1 MAGNSAYEELK
12 KLANDIVSTGT
23 VSKSSGATSTNGS
36 GSGAASAGKSQST
49 ADYFSSRRKAL
60 GLDRI
65 KVDLDYINSFIS
77 DSQKHMNSTT
87 SDKVRMGYGTSSS
100 IYESR
105 KKEYEDLHKRSFEIG
120 RYLEANKDELDEG
133 AYKSLKDYLDAFDKT
148 SSQAIYAFYR
158 NDKFISQFETEDDY
172 LKWDAYSTPE
182 KRKSTYEKNQT
193 RLKELQEERSQ
204 LQQTKPGMNP
214 YAYGGA
220 TNPGMPYGASQQGGV
235 APTSQQQTDT
245 DRRLNEIEKEI
256 ASIESEMRMYERGN
270 TDESGFYYGSKV
282 VDDYSKVM
290 SNPNYEKFSSFR
302 NYYNPSRETMQ
313 EYDAL
318 TDQSG
323 WYRDGYGNLYD
334 SRGVKIDETPD
345 ANGIIQSPLASD
357 SRYTV
362 TDPLGLY
369 LSTSEDERNEAVSLA
384 DGVDGSWEALVRDG
398 YFGNWEKLTEGE
410 VGIYYTLLG
419 TKGKD
424 AAMQYLTDMTTELNR
439 RNMISETE
447 RYNQE
452 FAEAGTLERI
462 AMSLATTPAQLL
474 GGATAFLDDVSHTI
488 RGEDINPYSA
498 AHELSNYAQTT
509 RKNQA
514 EAWDEATNGA
524 KIPFINFTVGDLYQA
539 GMSAVDMGVG
549 SLLGGGAYEVLMGMG
564 SASSEAKRLY
574 EQGASKE
581 QVAWGGALAG
591 AAEMVF
597 EHASIENLINLKDAD
612 TLGQFVKNLLIQGGI
627 EASEEGFTDIA
638 NTITNA
644 IVMGTESDWAKLVEK
659 HGGDRLAAFIEKV
672 QEVGSSAFAG
682 FVSGGF
688 GGSGSSVMSYA
699 GNQIQNARTGKV
711 ISGANSTDALRSL
724 ALEMAKGASKGD
736 KSRLTYQ
743 SNNLG
748 NSFNTK
754 TGKNIA
760 TGRLYNT
767 VRSVVTEQNISEI
780 STALQE
786 KGISKKE
793 ANAIAGAVAV
803 QANGM
808 ELTKDQHK
816 VLEKFGKNETVQ
828 TVLNEILDNKDS
840 GINQRARSV
849 AKFEFDTMRNDI
861 ISRMNQEAP
870 GQEKASASDTVDSN
884 EESSSEASYEVSA
897 DGKTIL
903 KSTGEIVNIKNV
915 AAIKDGKVTLNLEDG
930 RSVNAADVSF
940 SSNSE
945 AIFYDTVA
953 QMDASVKAANILVNS
968 FNALQGDSVQAEV
981 FARGVSEA
989 FRYGKLGLP
998 SAALTRSK
1006 FANELTVAQQDYVYR
1021 QGKKAAGKQVAQ
1033 QQAVVNSVFNEAKA
1047 TAKSG
1052 TYQAVL
1058 EDGITALSLNESQK
1072 ASYRLADN
1080 IAQAAKVNI
1089 HVYLGKTAGERGYYN
1104 PSTDEIW
1111 LNLNAT
1117 NQSRQSMMAFA
1128 LGHELVHRAKKGS
1141 PGKYQ
1146 AFTEFLMKEYGKS
1159 GASVEAMIQEELDA
1173 AKEFGIKMT
1182 EEQAFEEVVC
1192 NACER
1197 MLLDTD
1203 AGKRLAEF
1211 GAQSKENKSFL
1222 EDLKRWISE
1231 FLDKLRS
1238 IFQDVDPSSLA
1249 AKEFA
1254 KFDANAKKILAD
1266 MYVDMTIDAGEKL
1279 STIQNA
1285 FGKGTVVETNDHGEF
1300 TMARSADGSKVLNN
1314 LTTWNNGGRETLE
1327 ATLLR
1332 EGYTEDEVKAAL
1344 TIMDEKQKLVE
1355 SIANEVND
1363 NGKMAFPEQ
1372 GRINEATLTTDLK
1385 DGHSVLSALV
1395 SNGDYPVN
1403 IDLLMVCK
1411 KRKAYQRVINRLCET
1426 GMIKEATVDAL
1437 AIAEINKILGKYGF
1451 ETACLGCFV
1460 ESRRLR
1466 IQEWAQTIVKEWNA
1480 EVKKRNPK
1488 AKPFGFG
1495 KGEASLTPDEV
1506 MQLIGELES
1515 GGEKN
1520 DQGNLNLGQGSAV
1533 KIMGVLLDK
1542 VPTLRRTLSI
1552 EDLITPDGLSSLRQF
1567 DSNLFSM
1574 VKSRYGSNSPKFVQE
1589 FNPYNHELAKYGKVP
1604 TEYSSLREYLYAI
1617 GGARMQS
1624 FSDFIIENWFD
1635 YCQIVADLAARKL
1648 PMHTYTKEIALARLF
1663 GLTGIKINMSLI
1675 PDVDRSLGKEY
1686 AGLTRNAKGELELIW
1701 ADKDR
1706 FKKTGGKSYMQS
1718 INFADAIALQEDP
1731 RYSANVGTIAVG
1743 ISDRHI
1749 RMMLADPRIRMV
1761 IPYHSSGMN
1770 PIFADLMGTS
1780 YYKDYTL
1787 FQNTTIKQIYNSKGQ
1802 PVSLSLSK
1810 TQEGKL
1816 TGGFLFNSVLQ
1827 ELGDAR
1833 AAAEA
1838 YKEWCADAS
1847 KHTITIKGE
1856 TYTAELTPKFND
1868 FSGEENYYKLLED
1881 FNTYDCITEQA
1892 APQGDVQQNYPE
1904 GFEDILRAELSAQE
1918 GHRQKQEANKSF
1930 DKAMDE
1936 IEGYLKNHTKADTVH
1951 YANQHGIKLGAK
1963 DKKLSAEDKARLKEL
1978 QKQGVS
1984 FMMPRSEPAPTFY
1997 SHMARVVDGVKQEK
2011 LGAASVV
2018 SMLRGKGVKAEE
2030 IKWSGIETFL
2040 EGKKS
2045 VTKAELQE
2053 FIAGSML
2060 QIDEETLTDKEMP
2073 YSQEHLDLIAQYE
2086 AERNI
2091 IAENLKSE
2099 WKRIVG
2105 TDIPISYFGT
2115 GIESAVVEK
2124 LLEANSAKKG
2134 ESEAGY
2140 KYKAARAALQRC
2152 IEYNDD
2158 YFGYDNERQAFIAAV
2173 RDPNGF
2179 MNSYEMTSFE
2189 KGVFR
2194 DFIKAKEAYSKV
2206 EGIPMQDQKALKA
2219 IAESADRFN
2228 HRISK
2233 VKSEH
2238 RAEAAKHMTKWS
2250 QYKIRGGENY
2260 REVLFKMPGSS
2271 YYNAAMDMHWD
2282 DRNGVLAHARI
2293 QDFNTFLGK
2302 MLFIEE
2308 IQSDWHNDGRKDGY
2322 ASEEQAVRK
2331 RVKDLQKQWDSL
2343 MEESMSASATR
2354 SYAINEKM
2362 DAIDEEKNRLEQKLR
2377 FGELAPDAPFSDN
2390 YHEYVLKRLIRMAAE
2405 QDYDSIGW
2413 TPAEIQAKRWSE
2425 KFAEGYRIEYDQD
2438 IPKFLNKYGK
2448 KWGTKVGKTVLDNG
2462 TEVWSMAITDE
2473 MKESVLGDGQP
2484 LYMLPRSD
2492 SSSYQEPAYQEWD
2505 VQAALYD
2512 AMDHADSGDDNLIQI
2527 GDMPRYIVD
2536 KVGIEGDFYIYR
2548 NHAYENMVTAE
2559 QAKKDNRYSA
2569 KAHYH
2574 GLGIDKMTDAVMA
2587 LENPIMTIATKT
2599 KDGNPAVIMLLP
2611 VEGKNKAPLYAVM
2624 SFYSNRKINGEY
2636 SRKPHIVLTIA
2647 EREFFGNNGRD
2658 GYAEIVK
2665 NAVKDGRVI
2674 DFDKKMRDSL
2684 SVIANQA
2691 RVGDIT
2697 VASLTANLSQF
2708 IKEIKAFRE
2717 KNSIDYNLPVGE
2729 DTSPRALLSNALEA
2743 VTTNPIEKQKLQ
2755 EYKEKVEMLNAEEKK
2770 LNELRKQIK
2779 KLSFSKGHYDADKVR
2794 ELQFEANM
2802 TANRINTFDKQLL
2815 RLEAS
2820 KPLQNVLTREKKMAY
2835 DRGVQMGKEA
2845 LDAYRERAE
2854 KQQQEI
2860 VERYQESRKRGVE
2873 NRHKTIMRQKLRKV
2887 ILDLDKILN
2896 RGDKKRNVK
2905 EDMKGFVAE
2914 ALYAAEILFMD
2925 SYTNEDMVRN
2935 GVGTDLTP
2943 EEAKFMNEARAIM
2956 DEISNLPSGSYDAMI
2971 ERQEQEQ
2978 KLKGRL
2984 AYRMARLKGVFIRER
2999 TRINK
3004 TQVSE
3009 VLGNLADAYGRLQN
3023 SEYDHVQGAYHENV
3037 HEYLKMLQEDVGGT
3051 IVKDMT
3057 LNQLEELYKAFTMV
3071 KTTVYNANRMFA
3083 ENLNNTRDALANRVM
3098 FEVHEAGGEHGL
3110 WTKAGDRLN
3119 SFSWNNE
3126 KPVYAFERI
3135 GSKTLKTL
3143 YGNIRKGQDTWA
3155 VDLQEANDF
3164 RKALYEKYGHN
3175 TWDTLK
3181 TYKFTSSSGIDFEL
3195 NLDQIM
3201 SLYAYSKRAQA
3212 HDHLLKGG
3220 FVFDGNTEV
3229 LVNKRGLKI
3238 PYLNKDATAYNL
3250 SFEILEDII
3259 SKLTDDQKAFADE
3272 MQAYLSSTMGEKGN
3286 EVSMQL
3292 YGVKLFIEQFYFPLR
3307 SAGQYMERAKE
3318 ADMKKEQGQVNIA
3331 NSGFAKAT
3339 KIKASN
3345 PVVLSGFMDV
3355 WASHVNEMCMY
3366 HSFVLPMEDFRRVYN
3381 YSSPHMEGQQSASVN
3396 GVIQNA
3402 YGAAATDYID
3412 KLYRDLNGG
3421 AITDNTTGVINK
3433 LMGLFKKGAVFASAS
3448 VTVQQP
3454 SAIARATAMVDI
3466 KHFIG
3471 PKVDAKRHKALWE
3484 EVKQYAPVAIIKE
3497 MGFFDTNMGRSATDF
3512 LTAEEY
3518 SGIKEKALALVK
3530 DESFRDELLS
3540 KAPALADELTW
3551 CVIWEAV
3558 KRETKSKYSEMDVK
3572 SEEFLKIAGDRF
3584 SEVIDKTQVYDSVL
3598 ARSANMRSK
3607 DTGMKMATAF
3617 MAEPTTSI
3625 NMVADALRKGKK
3637 GNKKQAA
3644 RIIGSVVASV
3654 ILNSFLV
3661 AWVYAARDDD
3671 EDETFREK
3679 YISSFLSG
3687 IIDGVNP
3694 MTYIPFLKDIVSIVQ
3709 GYDVERS
3716 DMAVISDLWNAYKQL
3731 EKDNVSAWR
3740 KVEGFAGS
3748 ICQIF
3753 GLPVKNIMRDLRSL
3767 YQAYST
3773 IVNGEE
3779 NTARG
3784 TAYAIMEGI
3793 TGQKPSKSDQ
3803 LYNSRIAGD
3812 TKHAARIEARYDDE
3826 KSANAAVRK
3835 EITDRYMDG
3844 ELTLAQATMQLTQY
3858 AGMEMDDAYWLMDSW
3873 KHKKETGS
3881 DEDYSKYNDFY
3892 EAVQTGKNLKAVIQE
3907 YTANGVNNKT
3917 LQSQITEHFKPEYVE
3932 MSAGER
3938 AKIKGYLINA
3948 YEQCG
3953 ISREKAEERLRDWDF
3968 EAKNGFA
3975 YDDRKAAYMNGEISD
3990 TKLRTAL
3997 IEYGGYSDE
4006 DADYQIKAYDWEKQG
4021 YEGVTVAAVKAYL
4034 QPIENLG
4041 YSLEDAGIPRDLYLE
4056 YRKRAAECTGVDAN
4070 GDGKADSNSIKN
4082 QKMDVIDSMNLT
4094 SEQKDAMYFANG
4106 WAKGKLKNAPWH

>member
-1 MAGNSAYEELK
+1 MARISVEEWRKQKEAENKQGTNQSSATTSSSSPSSSKEVSGNSSGRISVAEWRAERAKKSAQSWVESASSLLEDTKRYFSSWHSKDDEKYTSLYDSTSSLLAQADNWRKQYAGNKEAIAAIDSVVKALSDARTYSWNSHKFYSQWDSEDDYVKWGAYQTPEGRKERYASNQAKIEELK
-12 KLANDIVSTGT
+12 EERNRISGGNNTLLRLALHSVGAIST
-23 VSKSSGATSTNGS
+23 
-36 GSGAASAGKSQST
+36 
-49 ADYFSSRRKAL
+49 
-60 GLDRI
+60 
-65 KVDLDYINSFIS
+65 
-77 DSQKHMNSTT
+77 
-87 SDKVRMGYGTSSS
+87 
-100 IYESR
+100 
-105 KKEYEDLHKRSFEIG
+105 
-120 RYLEANKDELDEG
+120 
-133 AYKSLKDYLDAFDKT
+133 
-148 SSQAIYAFYR
+148 
-158 NDKFISQFETEDDY
+158 DDY
-172 LKWDAYSTPE
+172 LRGSQK
-182 KRKSTYEKNQT
+182 
-193 RLKELQEERSQ
+193 LKEIDKQISDLE
-204 LQQTKPGMNP
+204 T
-214 YAYGGA
+214 
-220 TNPGMPYGASQQGGV
+220 
-235 APTSQQQTDT
+235 
-245 DRRLNEIEKEI
+245 
-256 ASIESEMRMYERGN
+256 EMRMYERGN
-270 TDESGFYYGSKV
+270 TDESGFYYGSKA
-282 VDDYSKVM
+282 VDDYGEYADRDDFNDVSSKR
-290 SNPNYEKFSSFR
+290 NFR
-302 NYYNPSRETMQ
+302 NAGKDALDK
-313 EYDAL
+313 YDAMADS
-318 TDQSG
+318 TT
-323 WYRDGYGNLYD
+323 WY
-334 SRGVKIDETPD
+334 TD
-345 ANGIIQSPLASD
+345 ANNNIYDAFGNRIDPSNTDEKGNILHPYANNSEYA
-357 SRYTV
+357 V
-362 TDPLGLY
+362 TDRLGLY
-369 LSTSEDERNEAVSLA
+369 LSTSAAEKQ
-384 DGVDGSWEALVRDG
+384 EALGTPIGAEGTWESIIKDG
-398 YFGNWEKLTEGE
+398 YDGNWELLDKNE
-410 VGIYYTLLG
+410 VDIYYYLLNNSG
-419 TKGKD
+419 QE
-424 AAMQYLTDMTTELNR
+424 AADKYLSDMKTELNR
-439 RNMISETE
+439 RSMNQSTGLYKDAFSEA
-447 RYNQE
+447 N
-452 FAEAGTLERI
+452 ALERLALSI
-462 AMSLATTPAQLL
+462 ATTPAQMIS
-474 GGATAFLDDVSHTI
+474 GAAGFIEDTAMTVV
-488 RGEDINPYSA
+488 GKEINPYSA
-498 AHELSNYAQTT
+498 AHGGMNFSQTV
-509 RKNQA
+509 RGEQA
-514 EAWDEATNGA
+514 ATWDEATGGV
-524 KIPFINFTVGDLYQA
+524 KIPFINFTVGDLYQS
-539 GMSAVDMGVG
+539 GMSAFDTFVG
-549 SLLGGGAYEVLMGMG
+549 GKLGSGAYEVLMGMG
-564 SASSEAKRLY
+564 AASTEAKRLY
-574 EQGASKE
+574 EQGASKG
-581 QVAWGGALAG
+581 QIAWGGALAG
-591 AAEMVF
+591 GAEIVF
-597 EHASIENLINLKDAD
+597 EHASIESLINLKDAD
-612 TLGQFVKNLLIQGGI
+612 TVGQFVKNLLIQGGI
-627 EASEEGFTDIA
+627 EGSEEGFTDIA

-644 IVMGTESDWAKLVEK
+644 IVMGSESDWAKLVEK

-672 QEVGSSAFAG
+672 QEVGSSVFGG
-682 FVSGGF
+682 FVSGSM
-688 GGSGSSVMSYA
+688 GGTASSAASYA
-699 GNQIQNARTGKV
+699 QVQSQNAELGQY
-711 ISGANSTDALRSL
+711 ISKANSTDALKAL
-724 ALEMAKGASKGD
+724 ALEMAKTASNGD
-736 KSRLTYQ
+736 QKNLTKQ
-743 SNNLG
+743 TERMDKKFLTEG
-748 NSFNTK
+748 
-754 TGKNIA
+754 GKNRA

-786 KGISKKE
+786 KGISKKD
-793 ANAIAGAVAV
+793 ATAIAGAVAV

-808 ELTKDQHK
+808 ELTAAQQK
-816 VLEKFGKNETVQ
+816 VLDKFSKNADVQ
-828 TVLNEILDNKDS
+828 NVVNEILENKES

-849 AKFEFDTMRNDI
+849 AKFEFDTMRNNI
-861 ISRMNQEAP
+861 ISRMKQAAP
-870 GQEKASASDTVDSN
+870 GQEKASASDTVDG
-884 EESSSEASYEVSA
+884 EKESSPETSYEVSA

-915 AAIKDGKVTLNLEDG
+915 ATIKDGNVTLNLEDG

-968 FNALQGDSVQAEV
+968 FKALQGDSVQAEV

-1006 FANELTVAQQDYVYR
+1006 FAKDLTVAQQDYVYR

-1089 HVYLGKTAGERGYYN
+1089 HVYLGKTAGERGYYK

-1141 PGKYQ
+1141 PGKYK

-1182 EEQAFEEVVC
+1182 DEQAFEEVVC

-1285 FGKGTVVETNDHGEF
+1285 FGKGTVVEANEQGEF

-1332 EGYTEDEVKAAL
+1332 EGYTEDEVNAAL

-1355 SIANEVND
+1355 RIANEVND

-1506 MQLIGELES
+1506 MQLISELES

-1533 KIMGVLLDK
+1533 KRMGVLLDK

-1552 EDLITPDGLSSLRQF
+1552 EDLITPDGLTSLRQF

-1743 ISDRHI
+1743 ISDMHI

-1780 YYKDYTL
+1780 YYKDYTN
-1787 FQNTTIKQIYNSKGQ
+1787 FQNTTVKQLYNSKGQ
-1802 PVSLSLSK
+1802 PVTLKLDK
-1810 TQEGKL
+1810 TQTGKL

-1881 FNTYDCITEQA
+1881 FNTYDCITEKA
-1892 APQGDVQQNYPE
+1892 APQGDVQQVYPE

-1963 DKKLSAEDKARLKEL
+1963 DKKLSAEDKTRLKQL
-1978 QKQGVS
+1978 QKEGVS
-1984 FMMPRSEPAPTFY
+1984 FMLPKAMDAEYMDAVKSGDMETAQRMVDEAAKKAGFT
-1997 SHMARVVDGVKQEK
+1997 ARVLHGTQNFGFTVIDTSLSDDELSFFATSDVETAKTYSSLPGKRGVADDANYDDIDSELENLDKATRDSAYN
-2011 LGAASVV
+2011 LAYAISSWAGYYGAAD
-2018 SMLRGKGVKAEE
+2018 ADF
-2030 IKWSGIETFL
+2030 IYD
-2040 EGKKS
+2040 
-2045 VTKAELQE
+2045 E
-2053 FIAGSML
+2053 FDRIADAGDGFANTGTADGDMYEVA
-2060 QIDEETLTDKEMP
+2060 DE
-2073 YSQEHLDLIAQYE
+2073 
-2086 AERNI
+2086 I
-2091 IAENLKSE
+2091 IAELYNADFYDGLEFYEWQETDEAEKLYTEVNKTISKFLAKHEFDTNAQNSGNYDLYANTDGLLKIDFKGAKWDKLSHEVLPNITSEDYKKYGYRGHWNEWTTRSVAKYASDMGYSGVLFKNIIDDGGKSAAKVTKPADVYVFFDPQKQVKSADPVTYDESGNVIPLSERFNQANNDIRYSLPRARNFSYQELTAKPDLQGKVINSTQQVKMTAGGLVDEEWLVNLIKSKCSTVNTKSPE
-2099 WKRIVG
+2099 PTYYVNVP
-2105 TDIPISYFGT
+2105 DIGRNVEITRKGIHHGLIRNKLTPSGKVPDAVLVNARAMINLPEILANSIEVNRSQRGANIDVPFTSVMIGVT
-2115 GIESAVVEK
+2115 GIENA
-2124 LLEANSAKKG
+2124 
-2134 ESEAGY
+2134 AG
-2140 KYKAARAALQRC
+2140 
-2152 IEYNDD
+2152 IDEY
-2158 YFGYDNERQAFIAAV
+2158 YAV
-2173 RDPNGF
+2173 RI
-2179 MNSYEMTSFE
+2179 M
-2189 KGVFR
+2189 
-2194 DFIKAKEAYSKV
+2194 V
-2206 EGIPMQDQKALKA
+2206 E
-2219 IAESADRFN
+2219 E
-2228 HRISK
+2228 
-2233 VKSEH
+2233 
-2238 RAEAAKHMTKWS
+2238 RANQNPILVGA
-2250 QYKIRGGENY
+2250 N
-2260 REVLFKMPGSS
+2260 V
-2271 YYNAAMDMHWD
+2271 
-2282 DRNGVLAHARI
+2282 
-2293 QDFNTFLGK
+2293 LGK
-2302 MLFIEE
+2302 
-2308 IQSDWHNDGRKDGY
+2308 
-2322 ASEEQAVRK
+2322 
-2331 RVKDLQKQWDSL
+2331 
-2343 MEESMSASATR
+2343 
-2354 SYAINEKM
+2354 
-2362 DAIDEEKNRLEQKLR
+2362 
-2377 FGELAPDAPFSDN
+2377 
-2390 YHEYVLKRLIRMAAE
+2390 
-2405 QDYDSIGW
+2405 
-2413 TPAEIQAKRWSE
+2413 
-2425 KFAEGYRIEYDQD
+2425 
-2438 IPKFLNKYGK
+2438 
-2448 KWGTKVGKTVLDNG
+2448 
-2462 TEVWSMAITDE
+2462 
-2473 MKESVLGDGQP
+2473 
-2484 LYMLPRSD
+2484 
-2492 SSSYQEPAYQEWD
+2492 
-2505 VQAALYD
+2505 
-2512 AMDHADSGDDNLIQI
+2512 
-2527 GDMPRYIVD
+2527 
-2536 KVGIEGDFYIYR
+2536 
-2548 NHAYENMVTAE
+2548 
-2559 QAKKDNRYSA
+2559 
-2569 KAHYH
+2569 
-2574 GLGIDKMTDAVMA
+2574 
-2587 LENPIMTIATKT
+2587 
-2599 KDGNPAVIMLLP
+2599 
-2611 VEGKNKAPLYAVM
+2611 LYAVNAKKI
-2624 SFYSNRKINGEY
+2624 SNPHAQVTTKGVALTTDRLFSYSVADVLNDVKTVFDNTFSVDVY
-2636 SRKPHIVLTIA
+2636 QKLNTSRKV
-2647 EREFFGNNGRD
+2647 D
-2658 GYAEIVK
+2658 
-2665 NAVKDGRVI
+2665 
-2674 DFDKKMRDSL
+2674 DFSSHL
-2684 SVIANQA
+2684 
-2691 RVGDIT
+2691 
-2697 VASLTANLSQF
+2697 L
-2708 IKEIKAFRE
+2708 
-2717 KNSIDYNLPVGE
+2717 YNLPVGE

-2743 VTTNPIEKQKLQ
+2743 ITTNPIEKQKLQ
-2755 EYKEKVEMLNAEEKK
+2755 EYKEKVAMLNAEEQK
-2770 LNELRKQIK
+2770 LNDLRKQIK

-2815 RLEAS
+2815 RMEAS

-2835 DRGVQMGKEA
+2835 DRGVQRGKEA

-2873 NRHKTIMRQKLRKV
+2873 NRHKTIMRHKIRKV

-2914 ALYAAEILFMD
+2914 ALSAAEILFMD

-3098 FEVHEAGGEHGL
+3098 VEVHEAGGEHGL
-3110 WTKAGDRLN
+3110 WTKVGDRLN

-3181 TYKFTSSSGIDFEL
+3181 TYKFTASSGIDFEL

-3229 LVNKRGLKI
+3229 VVNKRGLKI

-3259 SKLTDDQKAFADE
+3259 SKLTDEQKAFADE
-3272 MQAYLSSTMGEKGN
+3272 MQEYLSSTMGEKGN
-3286 EVSMQL
+3286 EISMQL
-3292 YGVKLFIEQFYFPLR
+3292 YGVKLFNEKFYFPLR

-3331 NSGFAKAT
+3331 NSGFSKAT

-3355 WASHVNEMCMY
+3355 WASHVNEMSMY

-3412 KLYRDLNGG
+3412 RLYRDLNGG
-3421 AITDNTTGVINK
+3421 ALTDKIADIPNK
-3433 LMGLFKKGAVFASAS
+3433 FMNLFKKGAVFASAS
-3448 VTVQQP
+3448 VTIQQP

-3518 SGIKEKALALVK
+3518 SGIKEKAMALVK
-3530 DESFRDELLS
+3530 DESYRDELLS

-3558 KRETKSKYSEMDVK
+3558 KRETKANHPGMDVK
-3572 SEEFLKIAGDRF
+3572 SEQFLKIAGDRF

-3607 DTGMKMATAF
+3607 DGIMKMATAF
-3617 MAEPTTSI
+3617 MSEPTTSI
-3625 NMVADALRKGKK
+3625 NMIADALRKGKK

-3679 YISSFLSG
+3679 YISAFLSG

-3694 MTYIPFLKDIVSIVQ
+3694 MTYIPFLKDIVSIAQ

-3716 DMAVISDLWNAYKQL
+3716 DMAVFSDIWNAYKQL

-3740 KVEGFAGS
+3740 KVEVFAGS
-3748 ICQIF
+3748 ICQIL

-3767 YQAYST
+3767 YQAYNT

-3779 NTARG
+3779 DTARG
-3784 TAYAIMEGI
+3784 TAYAIVEGI
-3793 TGQKPSKSDQ
+3793 TGKKPSKSEQ
-3803 LYNSRIAGD
+3803 LYSSRTAGD
-3812 TKHAARIEARYDDE
+3812 TKHAARVEARYDDE
-3826 KSANAAVRK
+3826 KSANAAVRDA
-3835 EITDRYMDG
+3835 ITDRYMDG
-3844 ELTLAQATMQLTQY
+3844 ELTLSQATMQLTQY
-3858 AGMEMDDAYWLMDSW
+3858 AGKKADEAYWLMKEW
-3873 KHKKETGS
+3873 KYKKENGS
-3881 DEDYSKYNDFY
+3881 DDGYSKYNDFY

-3907 YTANGVNNKT
+3907 YTDNGVNKST
-3917 LQSQITEHFKPEYVE
+3917 LSGQITEHFEPEYVE

-3938 AKIKGYLINA
+3938 ANIKGYLINA

-3953 ISREKAEERLRDWDF
+3953 VSREKAEERLQVWDF
-3968 EAKNGFA
+3968 KAKHGGN
-3975 YDDRKAAYMNGEISD
+3975 YD
-3990 TKLRTAL
+3990 
-3997 IEYGGYSDE
+3997 YS
-4006 DADYQIKAYDWEKQG
+4006 
-4021 YEGVTVAAVKAYL
+4021 TVNSYL
-4034 QPIENLG
+4034 KPIEELG
-4041 YSLEDAGIPRDLYLE
+4041 YTLEDVGISIDLYME
-4056 YRKRAAECTGVDAN
+4056 YTERAKECTGVDAN
-4070 GDGKADSNSIKN
+4070 GDGKADSNTIKN
-4082 QKMDVIDSMNLT
+4082 QKMDVINSMDLT
-4094 SEQKDAMYFANG
+4094 TEQKDAMYYFNN
-4106 WAKGKLKNAPWH
+4106 WSKSKLKKAPWH

>member
-1 MAGNSAYEELK
+1 MARISVEEWRKQKEAENTQGTNQSSATTSSSSPSSSKEVSGNSSGRISVAEWRAQKATKSVQAWIESATSVLEATNRYNSKWHKKDDEAYASIYDSTSSLLAQADNWRKQYAGNKEAISAINSVVKALSDARTYSWNSHKFYSQWDSEDDYIKWGAYQTSEGRKERYASNQQRVEELK
-12 KLANDIVSTGT
+12 K
-23 VSKSSGATSTNGS
+23 
-36 GSGAASAGKSQST
+36 
-49 ADYFSSRRKAL
+49 
-60 GLDRI
+60 
-65 KVDLDYINSFIS
+65 
-77 DSQKHMNSTT
+77 
-87 SDKVRMGYGTSSS
+87 
-100 IYESR
+100 
-105 KKEYEDLHKRSFEIG
+105 
-120 RYLEANKDELDEG
+120 
-133 AYKSLKDYLDAFDKT
+133 
-148 SSQAIYAFYR
+148 
-158 NDKFISQFETEDDY
+158 
-172 LKWDAYSTPE
+172 
-182 KRKSTYEKNQT
+182 
-193 RLKELQEERSQ
+193 ERSK
-204 LQQTKPGMNP
+204 LQQTKPGVNP
-214 YAYGGA
+214 YTYGGA
-220 TNPGMPYGASQQGGV
+220 TNPGMPYGASQQGGF
-235 APTSQQQTDT
+235 APTIQQQTAT

-270 TDESGFYYGSKV
+270 TDESGFYYGSKA
-282 VDDYSKVM
+282 VDDYGEYADREDFDDVSSKR
-290 SNPNYEKFSSFR
+290 NFR
-302 NYYNPSRETMQ
+302 NAGREALT
-313 EYDAL
+313 EYDAM
-318 TDQSG
+318 TDSTT
-323 WYRDGYGNLYD
+323 WR
-334 SRGVKIDETPD
+334 TD
-345 ANGIIQSPLASD
+345 ANNNIYDAFGNRIDPSNTDEKGNILHPYANNSKYA
-357 SRYTV
+357 V
-362 TDPLGLY
+362 TDRLGLY
-369 LSTSEDERNEAVSLA
+369 LSTSDAEKQ
-384 DGVDGSWEALVRDG
+384 EALGTPAGTEGTWESIIKDG
-398 YFGNWEKLTEGE
+398 YDGNWELLEENE
-410 VGIYYTLLG
+410 VDIYYYLLNNSG
-419 TKGKD
+419 LE
-424 AAMQYLTDMTTELNR
+424 AADKYLDDMKTELNR
-439 RNMISETE
+439 RNMMQATNLYKDGFSEA
-447 RYNQE
+447 N
-452 FAEAGTLERI
+452 ALERLALSI
-462 AMSLATTPAQLL
+462 ATTPAQMIS
-474 GGATAFLDDVSHTI
+474 GAAGFI
-488 RGEDINPYSA
+488 EDAAMTVMGKEINPYSA
-498 AHELSNYAQTT
+498 AHGGMNFSQTV
-509 RKNQA
+509 RGEQA
-514 EAWDEATNGA
+514 EAWDEATGGV
-524 KIPFINFTVGDLYQA
+524 KIPFINFTVGDLYQS
-539 GMSAVDMGVG
+539 GMSAFDTFVG
-549 SLLGGGAYEVLMGMG
+549 GKLGSGAYEVLMGMG
-564 SASSEAKRLY
+564 AASTEAKRLY
-574 EQGASKE
+574 EQGASKG
-581 QVAWGGALAG
+581 QIAWGGALAG

-612 TLGQFVKNLLIQGGI
+612 TVGQFVKNLLIQGGI
-627 EASEEGFTDIA
+627 EGSEEGFTDIA

-644 IVMGTESDWAKLVEK
+644 LVMGSQSDWAKLVEK

-672 QEVGSSAFAG
+672 QEVGKSAFGG
-682 FVSGGF
+682 FVSGSM
-688 GGSGSSVMSYA
+688 GGTASSAASYA
-699 GNQIQNARTGKV
+699 QVQSQNAELGQY
-711 ISGANSTDALRSL
+711 ISGANSTDALMAL
-724 ALEMAKGASKGD
+724 AQEMAKTASKGD
-736 KSRLTYQ
+736 QKNLTKQTERLGKDFLTE
-743 SNNLG
+743 G
-748 NSFNTK
+748 
-754 TGKNIA
+754 GKNRA

-767 VRSVVTEQNISEI
+767 VRSVVTTQNISEI

-786 KGISKKE
+786 KGISKKD

-808 ELTKDQHK
+808 ELTDTQQK
-816 VLEKFGKNETVQ
+816 VLDKFSKNADVQ
-828 TVLNEILDNKDS
+828 DVVNGILGNNES

-861 ISRMNQEAP
+861 ISRMKQEAP
-870 GQEKASASDTVDSN
+870 GQENTSASDTVDAN
-884 EESSSEASYEVSA
+884 KESSSETSYEVSA

-930 RSVNAADVSF
+930 SSVDAADVSF
-940 SSNSE
+940 SSKSE

-968 FNALQGDSVQAEV
+968 FNALQGDSVNAEV

-989 FRYGKLGLP
+989 FKYGKLGLP
-998 SAALTRSK
+998 SAALSRSK
-1006 FANELTVAQQDYVYR
+1006 FAKDLTVAQQDYVYR

-1211 GAQSKENKSFL
+1211 GAQSKENKNFL

-1285 FGKGTVVETNDHGEF
+1285 FGKGTVVKANKQGEF

-1355 SIANEVND
+1355 RIANEVND
-1363 NGKMAFPEQ
+1363 NGNMAFPEQ

-1426 GMIKEATVDAL
+1426 GMIKQATVDAL

-1520 DQGNLNLGQGSAV
+1520 EQGNLNLGQGSAV
-1533 KIMGVLLDK
+1533 KRMGVLLDK

-1552 EDLITPDGLSSLRQF
+1552 EDLITPDGLTSLRQF

-1635 YCQIVADLAARKL
+1635 YCQIVADLSARKL

-1743 ISDRHI
+1743 ISDMHI

-1780 YYKDYTL
+1780 YYKDYTN
-1787 FQNTTIKQIYNSKGQ
+1787 FQNTTVKQLYNSKGQ
-1802 PVSLSLSK
+1802 PVSLKLDK
-1810 TQEGKL
+1810 TQTGKL

-1868 FSGEENYYKLLED
+1868 FSEEENYYKLLED
-1881 FNTYDCITEQA
+1881 FNTYDCITEEA
-1892 APQGDVQQNYPE
+1892 APQGDVQQVYPE

-1930 DKAMDE
+1930 DKAMEE

-1984 FMMPRSEPAPTFY
+1984 FMLP
-1997 SHMARVVDGVKQEK
+1997 
-2011 LGAASVV
+2011 
-2018 SMLRGKGVKAEE
+2018 
-2030 IKWSGIETFL
+2030 
-2040 EGKKS
+2040 
-2045 VTKAELQE
+2045 
-2053 FIAGSML
+2053 
-2060 QIDEETLTDKEMP
+2060 
-2073 YSQEHLDLIAQYE
+2073 
-2086 AERNI
+2086 
-2091 IAENLKSE
+2091 
-2099 WKRIVG
+2099 
-2105 TDIPISYFGT
+2105 
-2115 GIESAVVEK
+2115 
-2124 LLEANSAKKG
+2124 
-2134 ESEAGY
+2134 
-2140 KYKAARAALQRC
+2140 
-2152 IEYNDD
+2152 
-2158 YFGYDNERQAFIAAV
+2158 
-2173 RDPNGF
+2173 
-2179 MNSYEMTSFE
+2179 
-2189 KGVFR
+2189 
-2194 DFIKAKEAYSKV
+2194 KV
-2206 EGIPMQDQKALKA
+2206 EA
-2219 IAESADRFN
+2219 I
-2228 HRISK
+2228 K
-2233 VKSEH
+2233 
-2238 RAEAAKHMTKWS
+2238 
-2250 QYKIRGGENY
+2250 
-2260 REVLFKMPGSS
+2260 P
-2271 YYNAAMDMHWD
+2271 
-2282 DRNGVLAHARI
+2282 
-2293 QDFNTFLGK
+2293 
-2302 MLFIEE
+2302 
-2308 IQSDWHNDGRKDGY
+2308 
-2322 ASEEQAVRK
+2322 SEEQIESNIQTVAGMQSVYDVDASKLEKSGKKLADIFEEHFASWDYNIHSDTFGDIAAKNSSIRSELRHGFTPVKIASIEAIPDVIKSGEIIGWIEKNNGTLFRIVVAAPITIGETPYIMGVMLQRDDQHK
-2331 RVKDLQKQWDSL
+2331 RLYLHDVVIEKEASDFSQDDLVSTGSSESENLFTTSILQKVLNVKQQ
-2343 MEESMSASATR
+2343 R
-2354 SYAINEKM
+2354 IN
-2362 DAIDEEKNRLEQKLR
+2362 
-2377 FGELAPDAPFSDN
+2377 
-2390 YHEYVLKRLIRMAAE
+2390 
-2405 QDYDSIGW
+2405 
-2413 TPAEIQAKRWSE
+2413 
-2425 KFAEGYRIEYDQD
+2425 
-2438 IPKFLNKYGK
+2438 
-2448 KWGTKVGKTVLDNG
+2448 
-2462 TEVWSMAITDE
+2462 
-2473 MKESVLGDGQP
+2473 
-2484 LYMLPRSD
+2484 
-2492 SSSYQEPAYQEWD
+2492 
-2505 VQAALYD
+2505 
-2512 AMDHADSGDDNLIQI
+2512 
-2527 GDMPRYIVD
+2527 
-2536 KVGIEGDFYIYR
+2536 
-2548 NHAYENMVTAE
+2548 
-2559 QAKKDNRYSA
+2559 
-2569 KAHYH
+2569 
-2574 GLGIDKMTDAVMA
+2574 
-2587 LENPIMTIATKT
+2587 
-2599 KDGNPAVIMLLP
+2599 
-2611 VEGKNKAPLYAVM
+2611 
-2624 SFYSNRKINGEY
+2624 
-2636 SRKPHIVLTIA
+2636 
-2647 EREFFGNNGRD
+2647 
-2658 GYAEIVK
+2658 
-2665 NAVKDGRVI
+2665 
-2674 DFDKKMRDSL
+2674 
-2684 SVIANQA
+2684 
-2691 RVGDIT
+2691 
-2697 VASLTANLSQF
+2697 
-2708 IKEIKAFRE
+2708 
-2717 KNSIDYNLPVGE
+2717 NLPVGE

-2755 EYKEKVEMLNAEEKK
+2755 EYKEKVAMLNSEEQK

-2779 KLSFSKGHYDADKVR
+2779 KLSFTKGHYDAEKVR

-2802 TANRINTFDKQLL
+2802 TANRINTFDRQLL

-2835 DRGVQMGKEA
+2835 DRGVKKGKEA
-2845 LDAYRERAE
+2845 LDSYRERME

-2860 VERYQESRKRGVE
+2860 VERYQESRKQGVE
-2873 NRHKTIMRQKLRKV
+2873 NRHKTIMRQKIRKV

-2914 ALYAAEILFMD
+2914 ALSAAEILFMD

-2999 TRINK
+2999 ARINK

-3009 VLGNLADAYGRLQN
+3009 VLGNLADSYGRLQN
-3023 SEYDHVQGAYHENV
+3023 SEYAHVQGAYHENV
-3037 HEYLKMLQEDVGGT
+3037 HEYLKMLQEEVGGT

-3098 FEVHEAGGEHGL
+3098 VEVHEAGGEHGL
-3110 WTKAGDRLN
+3110 WTKVGDRLN

-3143 YGNIRKGQDTWA
+3143 YDNIRKGQDTWA
-3155 VDLQEANDF
+3155 VDLQEATDF
-3164 RKALYEKYGHN
+3164 RKALYEKYDHN

-3181 TYKFTSSSGIDFEL
+3181 TYKFTASSGIDFEL

-3259 SKLTDDQKAFADE
+3259 SKLTDEQKAFADE
-3272 MQAYLSSTMGEKGN
+3272 MQEYLSSAMGEKGN
-3286 EVSMQL
+3286 EISMQL
-3292 YGVKLFIEQFYFPLR
+3292 YGVKLFNEKFYFPLR

-3331 NSGFAKAT
+3331 NSGFSKAT

-3355 WASHVNEMCMY
+3355 WASHVNEMSMY

-3433 LMGLFKKGAVFASAS
+3433 LMNLFKKGAVFASAS

-3484 EVKQYAPVAIIKE
+3484 EVKKYAPVAIIKE

-3518 SGIKEKALALVK
+3518 SGIKEKAMALVK
-3530 DESFRDELLS
+3530 DESYRDELLS

-3558 KRETKSKYSEMDVK
+3558 KRETKSKHPGMDVK

-3617 MAEPTTSI
+3617 MAEPTTSA
-3625 NMVADALRKGKK
+3625 NMIADALRKGKK

-3644 RIIGSVVASV
+3644 RIIGAVVSSV

-3679 YISSFLSG
+3679 YISAFLSG

-3694 MTYIPFLKDIVSIVQ
+3694 MTYIPFLKDIVSITQ

-3753 GLPVKNIMRDLRSL
+3753 GLPVKNIMRDLRSV
-3767 YQAYST
+3767 YQAYNT

-3779 NTARG
+3779 DTIRG
-3784 TAYAIMEGI
+3784 TAYAIVEGI
-3793 TGQKPSKSDQ
+3793 TGQKPSNPEQ
-3803 LYNSRIAGD
+3803 LYNSRTAGD
-3812 TKHAARIEARYDDE
+3812 TKHAARVEDRYDDE

-3835 EITDRYMDG
+3835 AITDRYMDG

-3858 AGMEMDDAYWLMDSW
+3858 AGMKMDEAYWLMDSW
-3873 KHKKETGS
+3873 KYKKETGS
-3881 DEDYSKYNDFY
+3881 DDGYSKYNKFY

-3907 YTANGVNNKT
+3907 YTNNGVNKST
-3917 LQSQITEHFKPEYVE
+3917 LSGQITEHFEPEYVE

-3938 AKIKGYLINA
+3938 ANIKGYLINA

-3953 ISREKAEERLRDWDF
+3953 VSREKAEERLQVWDF
-3968 EAKNGFA
+3968 KAKHGGD
-3975 YDDRKAAYMNGEISD
+3975 YD
-3990 TKLRTAL
+3990 
-3997 IEYGGYSDE
+3997 YS
-4006 DADYQIKAYDWEKQG
+4006 
-4021 YEGVTVAAVKAYL
+4021 TVNSYL
-4034 QPIENLG
+4034 KPIEELG
-4041 YSLEDAGIPRDLYLE
+4041 YTLEDVGISIDLYLE
-4056 YRKRAAECTGVDAN
+4056 YTERAKECTGVDAN
-4070 GDGKADSNSIKN
+4070 GDGKADSNTIKN
-4082 QKMDVIDSMNLT
+4082 QKMDVINSMDLT
-4094 SEQKDAMYFANG
+4094 TEQKDAMYYFNN
-4106 WAKGKLKNAPWH
+4106 WSKSKLKKAPWH

>member
-23 VSKSSGATSTNGS
+23 VSKSSGATSANGS

-87 SDKVRMGYGTSSS
+87 SDNVRMGFGTSSS

-120 RYLEANKDELDEG
+120 RYLEANKDELDES
-133 AYKSLKDYLDAFDKT
+133 AYQSLKDYLDAFNKT

-158 NDKFISQFETEDDY
+158 NDQFISQFETEDDY

-204 LQQTKPGMNP
+204 LQQTQPGMNR
-214 YAYGGA
+214 YTYGGA
-220 TNPGMPYGASQQGGV
+220 TNPGMPYGASQQGGI
-235 APTSQQQTDT
+235 APTSQQQTAT
-245 DRRLNEIEKEI
+245 DRRLNEIQKEI

-270 TDESGFYYGSKV
+270 TDESGFYYGNKV
-282 VDDYSKVM
+282 VDDYSDVM
-290 SNPNYEKFSSFR
+290 SDPSYGKFSGFR
-302 NYYNPSRETMQ
+302 NYYNPTRETMQ

-398 YFGNWEKLTEGE
+398 YFGNWEQLTEGE
-410 VGIYYTLLG
+410 IGIYYTLLG

-439 RNMISETE
+439 RNMISDTE

-452 FAEAGTLERI
+452 FAEASTLERI

-509 RKNQA
+509 RGNQA
-514 EAWDEATNGA
+514 AAWDEATKGA

-597 EHASIENLINLKDAD
+597 EHASIENLINLKYAD

-644 IVMGTESDWAKLVEK
+644 IVMGSESDWAKLVEK

-682 FVSGGF
+682 FVSGGI
-688 GGSGSSVMSYA
+688 GGSGSSAIRYA
-699 GNQIQNARTGKV
+699 VNQAQNAQTGKI

-736 KSRLTYQ
+736 QKRLTYQ

-748 NSFNTK
+748 NDFLTK

-786 KGISKKE
+786 NGISKKD
-793 ANAIAGAVAV
+793 ATAIAGAVAV

-808 ELTKDQHK
+808 ELTKDQQK
-816 VLEKFGKNETVQ
+816 VLDKFKNNENVQ
-828 TVLNEILDNKDS
+828 NVVNEILDNNES

-861 ISRMNQEAP
+861 ISRMKQEAP
-870 GQEKASASDTVDSN
+870 GQENTSASDTVDAN
-884 EESSSEASYEVSA
+884 EESSSETSYEVSA

-903 KSTGEIVNIKNV
+903 KSTGEIVSIKNV

-1006 FANELTVAQQDYVYR
+1006 FAKDLTVAQQDYVYR
-1021 QGKKAAGKQVAQ
+1021 QGKKVAGKQVAQ
-1033 QQAVVNSVFNEAKA
+1033 QQAVVSSVFNEAKA

-1285 FGKGTVVETNDHGEF
+1285 FGKGTVVEANEQGEF

-1363 NGKMAFPEQ
+1363 N
-1372 GRINEATLTTDLK
+1372 
-1385 DGHSVLSALV
+1385 
-1395 SNGDYPVN
+1395 
-1403 IDLLMVCK
+1403 
-1411 KRKAYQRVINRLCET
+1411 
-1426 GMIKEATVDAL
+1426 
-1437 AIAEINKILGKYGF
+1437 
-1451 ETACLGCFV
+1451 
-1460 ESRRLR
+1460 
-1466 IQEWAQTIVKEWNA
+1466 
-1480 EVKKRNPK
+1480 
-1488 AKPFGFG
+1488 
-1495 KGEASLTPDEV
+1495 
-1506 MQLIGELES
+1506 
-1515 GGEKN
+1515 
-1520 DQGNLNLGQGSAV
+1520 
-1533 KIMGVLLDK
+1533 
-1542 VPTLRRTLSI
+1542 
-1552 EDLITPDGLSSLRQF
+1552 
-1567 DSNLFSM
+1567 
-1574 VKSRYGSNSPKFVQE
+1574 
-1589 FNPYNHELAKYGKVP
+1589 GKVP

-1686 AGLTRNAKGELELIW
+1686 AGLTRNANGELELIW

-1706 FKKTGGKSYMQS
+1706 FKATGGKSYMQS

-1881 FNTYDCITEQA
+1881 FNTYDCITEEA

-1984 FMMPRSEPAPTFY
+1984 FMLPKKITMSMTDSERTEILKDKVITAEVYEGQAENSIAREKDSLESTQIGMVKAALERIANEFGVFVDYKIEDVEVKLSFSKTNLEESVSKKINPNAVAKLMPVLKTAVENAIGIE
-1997 SHMARVVDGVKQEK
+1997 SHANRYYYDTDIVRFENLVGGYVEGDSFVPVRFGLKHRLNGEVILYVIVDQQKIDMDKIKAEVVKITGQDK
-2011 LGAASVV
+2011 LGQETSRSAYKFSIQSIAPFVNGEDLLRYLPDDMLNASQKEVKWKAIADTIKRTNDKNDRKYAKYIREGKLRVAKQMVQQAAKMNGYIVKAFHQTNAVFNEFSTDNPVAGKYDSETPNGIFFKTNDHDIGLGGGIQMEV
-2018 SMLRGKGVKAEE
+2018 YLNIQNMLHFKNREEANAWYCDNVPGYNKLQDQMNSEIKVINDEIESMDDEFWSEDTSEERYEELSAIEDQLIAKMEVIENDYRGRLRGLLNDYFLSGKSGYD
-2030 IKWSGIETFL
+2030 GIEL
-2040 EGKKS
+2040 EYDGHRWVNGKREDVHTYIAFDPKQAKS
-2045 VTKAELQE
+2045 SDAITYDDNGD
-2053 FIAGSML
+2053 I
-2060 QIDEETLTDKEMP
+2060 
-2073 YSQEHLDLIAQYE
+2073 
-2086 AERNI
+2086 
-2091 IAENLKSE
+2091 
-2099 WKRIVG
+2099 
-2105 TDIPISYFGT
+2105 IPIS
-2115 GIESAVVEK
+2115 
-2124 LLEANSAKKG
+2124 
-2134 ESEAGY
+2134 
-2140 KYKAARAALQRC
+2140 Q
-2152 IEYNDD
+2152 
-2158 YFGYDNERQAFIAAV
+2158 
-2173 RDPNGF
+2173 
-2179 MNSYEMTSFE
+2179 
-2189 KGVFR
+2189 
-2194 DFIKAKEAYSKV
+2194 
-2206 EGIPMQDQKALKA
+2206 
-2219 IAESADRFN
+2219 RFN
-2228 HRISK
+2228 
-2233 VKSEH
+2233 
-2238 RAEAAKHMTKWS
+2238 AE
-2250 QYKIRGGENY
+2250 
-2260 REVLFKMPGSS
+2260 
-2271 YYNAAMDMHWD
+2271 
-2282 DRNGVLAHARI
+2282 
-2293 QDFNTFLGK
+2293 
-2302 MLFIEE
+2302 
-2308 IQSDWHNDGRKDGY
+2308 
-2322 ASEEQAVRK
+2322 
-2331 RVKDLQKQWDSL
+2331 
-2343 MEESMSASATR
+2343 
-2354 SYAINEKM
+2354 
-2362 DAIDEEKNRLEQKLR
+2362 
-2377 FGELAPDAPFSDN
+2377 
-2390 YHEYVLKRLIRMAAE
+2390 
-2405 QDYDSIGW
+2405 
-2413 TPAEIQAKRWSE
+2413 
-2425 KFAEGYRIEYDQD
+2425 
-2438 IPKFLNKYGK
+2438 
-2448 KWGTKVGKTVLDNG
+2448 
-2462 TEVWSMAITDE
+2462 
-2473 MKESVLGDGQP
+2473 
-2484 LYMLPRSD
+2484 
-2492 SSSYQEPAYQEWD
+2492 
-2505 VQAALYD
+2505 
-2512 AMDHADSGDDNLIQI
+2512 
-2527 GDMPRYIVD
+2527 
-2536 KVGIEGDFYIYR
+2536 
-2548 NHAYENMVTAE
+2548 
-2559 QAKKDNRYSA
+2559 KKDIR
-2569 KAHYH
+2569 
-2574 GLGIDKMTDAVMA
+2574 
-2587 LENPIMTIATKT
+2587 
-2599 KDGNPAVIMLLP
+2599 
-2611 VEGKNKAPLYAVM
+2611 
-2624 SFYSNRKINGEY
+2624 
-2636 SRKPHIVLTIA
+2636 
-2647 EREFFGNNGRD
+2647 
-2658 GYAEIVK
+2658 
-2665 NAVKDGRVI
+2665 
-2674 DFDKKMRDSL
+2674 
-2684 SVIANQA
+2684 
-2691 RVGDIT
+2691 
-2697 VASLTANLSQF
+2697 
-2708 IKEIKAFRE
+2708 
-2717 KNSIDYNLPVGE
+2717 YNLPVGE

-2755 EYKEKVEMLNAEEKK
+2755 EYKEKVEMLNAEEQK
-2770 LNELRKQIK
+2770 LNDLRKQIK

-2835 DRGVQMGKEA
+2835 DRGVQRGKEA

-2943 EEAKFMNEARAIM
+2943 EEAKFMNEARSIM

-2999 TRINK
+2999 ARINK

-3098 FEVHEAGGEHGL
+3098 VEVHEAGGEHGL

-3181 TYKFTSSSGIDFEL
+3181 TYKFTASSGIDFEL

-3272 MQAYLSSTMGEKGN
+3272 MQEYLSSTMGEKGN

-3292 YGVKLFIEQFYFPLR
+3292 YGVKLFNEKFYFPLR

-3318 ADMKKEQGQVNIA
+3318 ADMKKEQGQINIA
-3331 NSGFAKAT
+3331 NSGFSKAT

-3355 WASHVNEMCMY
+3355 WASHVNEMSMY

-3421 AITDNTTGVINK
+3421 AIADKETKIILA
-3433 LMGLFKKGAVFASAS
+3433 LMNRFKKGAVFASAS

-3497 MGFFDTNMGRSATDF
+3497 MGFFDTNMGRSAKDF

-3558 KRETKSKYSEMDVK
+3558 KRETKAKHPGMDVK
-3572 SEEFLKIAGDRF
+3572 SEEFLKIAGERF

-3644 RIIGSVVASV
+3644 RIIGSVVGSV

-3694 MTYIPFLKDIVSIVQ
+3694 MTYIPFLKDIVSITQ

-3731 EKDNVSAWR
+3731 KKDNVSAWR

-3753 GLPVKNIMRDLRSL
+3753 GLPVKNIMRDLRSV
-3767 YQAYST
+3767 YQAYNT

-3803 LYNSRIAGD
+3803 LYNSRISGD
-3812 TKHAARIEARYDDE
+3812 TKHAARVEARYDDE

-3990 TKLRTAL
+3990 TQLRTAL

-4034 QPIENLG
+4034 QPIEGLG

>member
-1 MAGNSAYEELK
+1 MASNSAYEELK
-12 KLANDIVSTGT
+12 KLANDIVATRT
-23 VSKSSGATSTNGS
+23 VSKSSGTTSSKGS
-36 GSGAASAGKSQST
+36 GSGTASASKKQST

-60 GLDRI
+60 GLDLI
-65 KVDLDYINSFIS
+65 KVDNDYINSFIT
-77 DSQKHMNSTT
+77 DSQKFMNSAI
-87 SDKVRMGYGTSSS
+87 SDKAKMGVGTSKS
-100 IYESR
+100 IYDSR
-105 KKEYEDLHKRSFEIG
+105 KKTSDDLRSRSFEIQ
-120 RYLEANKDELDEG
+120 RFLKDNQESLDSET
-133 AYKSLKDYLDAFDKT
+133 YESLKNYLDSFDKA
-148 SSQAIYAFYR
+148 SSQSIYAFYR
-158 NDKFISQFETEDDY
+158 NDKFISQFETQDDY
-172 LKWDAYSTPE
+172 EKWSAYQTPE
-182 KRKSTYEKNQT
+182 GRKERYASNQAKIDALKEERKS
-193 RLKELQEERSQ
+193 
-204 LQQTKPGMNP
+204 
-214 YAYGGA
+214 YGGG
-220 TNPGMPYGASQQGGV
+220 NPFTRYALLNSGEISVNEYLAGSQRIKDIDKQI
-235 APTSQQQTDT
+235 A
-245 DRRLNEIEKEI
+245 EIET
-256 ASIESEMRMYERGN
+256 EMRMYERGN
-270 TDESGFYYGSKV
+270 TDESGFYYGSKA
-282 VDDYSKVM
+282 VDDYGEYAGREDFDKVS
-290 SNPNYEKFSSFR
+290 SNR
-302 NYYNPSRETMQ
+302 NFHNAGREALT
-313 EYDAL
+313 EYDAMADS
-318 TDQSG
+318 TT
-323 WYRDGYGNLYD
+323 WY
-334 SRGVKIDETPD
+334 TD
-345 ANGIIQSPLASD
+345 ANNNIYDAFGNRIDPSNTDEKGNIQHPYANNSKYA
-357 SRYTV
+357 V
-362 TDPLGLY
+362 TDRLGLY
-369 LSTSEDERNEAVSLA
+369 LSTS
-384 DGVDGSWEALVRDG
+384 DGEKQEALGTAAGMEGTWESIIKDG
-398 YFGNWEKLTEGE
+398 YDGNWELLKEDE
-410 VGIYYTLLG
+410 VDIYYYLLNNSG
-419 TKGKD
+419 QESADK
-424 AAMQYLTDMTTELNR
+424 YLDDMKTELNR
-439 RNMISETE
+439 RSMMQSTELYRAEFSEA
-447 RYNQE
+447 N
-452 FAEAGTLERI
+452 ALERLALSI
-462 AMSLATTPAQLL
+462 ATTPAQMLS
-474 GGATAFLDDVSHTI
+474 GAAGFIEDVAMTAM
-488 RGEDINPYSA
+488 GEEINPYSA
-498 AHELSNYAQTT
+498 AHGGMNFSQTV
-509 RKNQA
+509 RGEQA
-514 EAWDEATNGA
+514 KAWDDATGGVE
-524 KIPFINFTVGDLYQA
+524 IPFINFSAGDLYQA
-539 GMSAVDMGVG
+539 GMSAFDSWVG
-549 SLLGGGAYEVLMGMG
+549 SKLGGVKIGSSGEMLSAYEVLMGMG
-564 SASSEAKRLY
+564 AASTEAKRLY
-574 EQGASKE
+574 EQGASE
-581 QVAWGGALAG
+581 AQIGWGGLLAG

-597 EHASIENLINLKDAD
+597 EHTALDSLINLKDAD
-612 TLGQFVKNLLIQGGI
+612 TVGQFVLNALKQGGV
-627 EASEEGFTDIA
+627 EAGEEVLTDIA

-644 IVMGTESDWAKLVEK
+644 IVMGSQSDWAKLVEDN
-659 HGGDRLAAFIEKV
+659 GGDWKAALIQKV
-672 QEVGSSAFAG
+672 QEVGNAAFGG
-682 FVSGGF
+682 FVSGSM
-688 GGSGSSVMSYA
+688 GGSRDSVASYA
-699 GNQIQNARTGKV
+699 QAQVNNAEMGQY
-711 ISGANSTDALRSL
+711 ISGANSTDALIAL
-724 ALEMAKGASKGD
+724 ALEMANTASKGD
-736 KSRLTYQ
+736 QKRLTAQ
-743 SNNLG
+743 SERLG
-748 NSFNTK
+748 KDFLTK

-760 TGRLYNT
+760 TGKLYNT
-767 VRSVVTEQNISEI
+767 VRSVVTTQNISEI
-780 STALQE
+780 SNALQE
-786 KGISKKE
+786 KGISKKD

-808 ELTKDQHK
+808 ELTKDQKK
-816 VLEKFGKNETVQ
+816 VLDKFSKNENVQ
-828 TVLNEILDNKDS
+828 NVVNEILDNEDS
-840 GINQRARSV
+840 GVNQRAISV
-849 AKFEFDTMRNDI
+849 IKYDFDTIRGYYA
-861 ISRMNQEAP
+861 SRMEQAAP
-870 GQEKASASDTVDSN
+870 GQDNTSAPDTVDSEKEN
-884 EESSSEASYEVSA
+884 STETHHEVSV
-897 DGKTIL
+897 DGKTIIN
-903 KSTGEIVNIKNV
+903 STGEIVNIKNV
-915 AAIKDGKVTLNLEDG
+915 AAIKDGKVTLNLENG
-930 RSVNAADVSF
+930 RTVDSSNVGF
-940 SSNSE
+940 SSKGE
-945 AIFYDTVA
+945 AILYDTLA
-953 QMDASVKAANILVNS
+953 QMGENAKAANILVNS
-968 FNALQGDSVQAEV
+968 FNALQGDSVKAEV
-981 FARGVSEA
+981 FARGINEA
-989 FRYGKLGLP
+989 FKYGKLGLP
-998 SAALTRSK
+998 FAAIEKNSK
-1006 FANELTVAQQDYVYR
+1006 FAKELTVAQQDYVYR
-1021 QGKKAAGKQVAQ
+1021 QGKKIAGKQVAQ
-1033 QQAVVNSVFNEAKA
+1033 KQAAVNRAFNEAKA
-1047 TAKSG
+1047 TENTG
-1052 TYQAVL
+1052 TYQAVID
-1058 EDGITALSLNESQK
+1058 DGITALSLTESQK
-1072 ASYRLADN
+1072 ASYRLADQ
-1080 IAQAAKVNI
+1080 IAKAAKVNI
-1089 HVYLGKTAGERGYYN
+1089 HVYLGKTAGERGYYKH
-1104 PSTDEIW
+1104 STDEIW

-1117 NQSRQSMMAFA
+1117 NQSGKSMMAFA

-1146 AFTEFLMKEYGKS
+1146 AFTEFLMKEYGKT
-1159 GASVEAMIQEELDA
+1159 GASVEKMIQEALDA
-1173 AKEFGIKMT
+1173 AEEAEIEMT
-1182 EEQAFEEVVC
+1182 EEEAFEEVVC

-1231 FLDKLRS
+1231 FLEKLRS
-1238 IFQDVDPSSLA
+1238 IFQDVDPSSMA

-1285 FGKGTVVETNDHGEF
+1285 FGKGTVVEANEQGEF

-1314 LTTWNNGGRETLE
+1314 LVTWNNGGRETLE

-1355 SIANEVND
+1355 RIANEVND
-1363 NGKMAFPEQ
+1363 NGNMAFPEQ

-1426 GMIKEATVDAL
+1426 GMIKQATVDAL

-1451 ETACLGCFV
+1451 ETTCLGCFV

-1515 GGEKN
+1515 GGDKN
-1520 DQGNLNLGQGSAV
+1520 DQGNLNLGKGSAV
-1533 KIMGVLLDK
+1533 KRMGVLLDK

-1552 EDLITPDGLSSLRQF
+1552 EDLITPDGLTSLRKF

-1604 TEYSSLREYLYAI
+1604 TEYNSLREYLYAI

-1686 AGLTRNAKGELELIW
+1686 AGLTRNAKGELEMIW

-1780 YYKDYTL
+1780 YYKDYTN
-1787 FQNTTIKQIYNSKGQ
+1787 FQNTTVKQLYNSKGQ
-1802 PVSLSLSK
+1802 PVSLKLDK
-1810 TQEGKL
+1810 TQVGKL
-1816 TGGFLFNSVLQ
+1816 TGGFLFNTVLQ

-1856 TYTAELTPKFND
+1856 TYTAELTPKFDD
-1868 FSGEENYYKLLED
+1868 FSDEENYYKLLED
-1881 FNTYDCITEQA
+1881 FNTYDCITEEA
-1892 APQGDVQQNYPE
+1892 APQGDVQQVYPE
-1904 GFEDILRAELSAQE
+1904 GFEEILRAELSAQE
-1918 GHRQKQEANKSF
+1918 GHRQKQEKNQAF

-1936 IEGYLKNHTKADTVH
+1936 IEGYLKTHTKADTVH

-1978 QKQGVS
+1978 QKEGVS
-1984 FMMPRSEPAPTFY
+1984 FMLP
-1997 SHMARVVDGVKQEK
+1997 
-2011 LGAASVV
+2011 
-2018 SMLRGKGVKAEE
+2018 
-2030 IKWSGIETFL
+2030 
-2040 EGKKS
+2040 KS
-2045 VTKAELQE
+2045 NN
-2053 FIAGSML
+2053 
-2060 QIDEETLTDKEMP
+2060 P
-2073 YSQEHLDLIAQYE
+2073 YSYDALISKPDMMVTTVGDNVPNNRADVVAQ
-2086 AERNI
+2086 
-2091 IAENLKSE
+2091 
-2099 WKRIVG
+2099 
-2105 TDIPISYFGT
+2105 
-2115 GIESAVVEK
+2115 
-2124 LLEANSAKKG
+2124 AKK
-2134 ESEAGY
+2134 
-2140 KYKAARAALQRC
+2140 
-2152 IEYNDD
+2152 
-2158 YFGYDNERQAFIAAV
+2158 
-2173 RDPNGF
+2173 
-2179 MNSYEMTSFE
+2179 
-2189 KGVFR
+2189 
-2194 DFIKAKEAYSKV
+2194 
-2206 EGIPMQDQKALKA
+2206 
-2219 IAESADRFN
+2219 
-2228 HRISK
+2228 
-2233 VKSEH
+2233 
-2238 RAEAAKHMTKWS
+2238 
-2250 QYKIRGGENY
+2250 
-2260 REVLFKMPGSS
+2260 
-2271 YYNAAMDMHWD
+2271 NAAM
-2282 DRNGVLAHARI
+2282 V
-2293 QDFNTFLGK
+2293 GK
-2302 MLFIEE
+2302 VDPKSGSI
-2308 IQSDWHNDGRKDGY
+2308 SVY
-2322 ASEEQAVRK
+2322 
-2331 RVKDLQKQWDSL
+2331 VKDIGRYVGIGRDGLKHSL
-2343 MEESMSASATR
+2343 DGGRTSVNAPVLVKAGEIISNSIRINELTPREDRIDESYVLIGAARNADNDLYIVR
-2354 SYAINEKM
+2354 SVINRFSHKLVSVDVLYAINAKKEPAALLPLSAEKSALGT
-2362 DAIDEEKNRLEQKLR
+2362 DSTITISDLLYYVNRYFPDILPEE
-2377 FGELAPDAPFSDN
+2377 
-2390 YHEYVLKRLIRMAAE
+2390 VLKH
-2405 QDYDSIGW
+2405 YGHDSR
-2413 TPAEIQAKRWSE
+2413 P
-2425 KFAEGYRIEYDQD
+2425 D
-2438 IPKFLNKYGK
+2438 GK
-2448 KWGTKVGKTVLDNG
+2448 
-2462 TEVWSMAITDE
+2462 
-2473 MKESVLGDGQP
+2473 LGED
-2484 LYMLPRSD
+2484 
-2492 SSSYQEPAYQEWD
+2492 
-2505 VQAALYD
+2505 AL
-2512 AMDHADSGDDNLIQI
+2512 
-2527 GDMPRYIVD
+2527 
-2536 KVGIEGDFYIYR
+2536 
-2548 NHAYENMVTAE
+2548 
-2559 QAKKDNRYSA
+2559 
-2569 KAHYH
+2569 
-2574 GLGIDKMTDAVMA
+2574 
-2587 LENPIMTIATKT
+2587 
-2599 KDGNPAVIMLLP
+2599 
-2611 VEGKNKAPLYAVM
+2611 
-2624 SFYSNRKINGEY
+2624 
-2636 SRKPHIVLTIA
+2636 
-2647 EREFFGNNGRD
+2647 
-2658 GYAEIVK
+2658 
-2665 NAVKDGRVI
+2665 
-2674 DFDKKMRDSL
+2674 
-2684 SVIANQA
+2684 
-2691 RVGDIT
+2691 
-2697 VASLTANLSQF
+2697 
-2708 IKEIKAFRE
+2708 
-2717 KNSIDYNLPVGE
+2717 YNLPVGE

-2755 EYKEKVEMLNAEEKK
+2755 EYKEKVAMLNAEEQK

-2779 KLSFSKGHYDADKVR
+2779 KLSFTKGHYDAEKVR

-2835 DRGVQMGKEA
+2835 DRGVKKGKEA
-2845 LDAYRERAE
+2845 LDYYRERME

-2873 NRHKTIMRQKLRKV
+2873 NRHKTVMRQKIRKV
-2887 ILDLDKILN
+2887 IRDLDKILN

-2905 EDMKGFVAE
+2905 EDMKDFVAE
-2914 ALYAAEILFMD
+2914 ALSAAEILFME

-2935 GVGTDLTP
+2935 GVETDLTP
-2943 EEAKFMNEARAIM
+2943 EEAKFMEEARAIM
-2956 DEISNLPSGSYDAMI
+2956 EEIANLPSGSYDAMMA
-2971 ERQEQEQ
+2971 RQEQEN

-2999 TRINK
+2999 ARINK

-3023 SEYDHVQGAYHENV
+3023 SEYDHVQGAYHESV

-3057 LNQLEELYKAFTMV
+3057 LEQLEELYKAYTMV

-3083 ENLNNTRDALANRVM
+3083 ENLNNTRDVLANRVM
-3098 FEVHEAGGEHGL
+3098 VEVHDAGGEHGL
-3110 WTKAGDRLN
+3110 WTKAGDKLN

-3135 GSKTLKTL
+3135 GSNTLKTL

-3181 TYKFTSSSGIDFEL
+3181 TYKFTSSSGIEFEL

-3229 LVNKRGLKI
+3229 VVNKRGLKI
-3238 PYLNKDATAYNL
+3238 PYLNKDATAYNV
-3250 SFEILEDII
+3250 SFEILEEII
-3259 SKLTDDQKAFADE
+3259 SKLTDEQKAFADD
-3272 MQAYLSSTMGEKGN
+3272 MQEYLSSTMGEKGN
-3286 EVSMQL
+3286 EISMQL
-3292 YGVKLFIEQFYFPLR
+3292 YGVKLFVEKFYFPLR

-3331 NSGFAKAT
+3331 NSGFSKAT

-3355 WASHVNEMCMY
+3355 WASHVNEMSMY

-3421 AITDNTTGVINK
+3421 AITDNTTGIINK
-3433 LMGLFKKGAVFASAS
+3433 LMNLFKKGAVFASAS
-3448 VTVQQP
+3448 VTIQQP

-3484 EVKQYAPVAIIKE
+3484 EVKKYAPVAIIKE

-3518 SGIKEKALALVK
+3518 SGIKEKAMALVK

-3558 KRETKSKYSEMDVK
+3558 KRETKSNHPGMDVK
-3572 SEEFLKIAGDRF
+3572 SEAFLKIAGDRF

-3637 GNKKQAA
+3637 GNKKMAA
-3644 RIIGSVVASV
+3644 RIIGSVVSSV

-3679 YISSFLSG
+3679 YISAFLSG

-3694 MTYIPFLKDIVSIVQ
+3694 MTYIPFLKDVVSIMQ

-3753 GLPVKNIMRDLRSL
+3753 GLPVKNIMRDLRSV
-3767 YQAYST
+3767 YQVYNT

-3779 NTARG
+3779 DTIRG
-3784 TAYAIMEGI
+3784 TAYAIVEGI
-3793 TGQKPSKSDQ
+3793 TGEKPSNPEQ
-3803 LYNSRIAGD
+3803 LYNSRITGD
-3812 TKHAARIEARYDDE
+3812 KKHAARVEGRYDDE

-3835 EITDRYMDG
+3835 AITDRYMDG
-3844 ELTLAQATMQLTQY
+3844 ELTLAQATMQLAQY
-3858 AGMEMDDAYWLMDSW
+3858 AGMDVDEAYWLMDAW

-3881 DEDYSKYNDFY
+3881 DDGYSKYNDFY
-3892 EAVQTGKNLKAVIQE
+3892 EAVQTGKDLKTVIQE
-3907 YTANGVNNKT
+3907 YTNNGVKKST
-3917 LQSQITEHFKPEYVE
+3917 LSEQITTHFKPEYVE

-3938 AKIKGYLINA
+3938 AKIKGYIINA

-3953 ISREKAEERLRDWDF
+3953 ISRDTAEERLRDWDF
-3968 EAKNGFA
+3968 AAENGFD
-3975 YDDRKAAYMNGEISD
+3975 YDDRKTAYLNGEI
-3990 TKLRTAL
+3990 TRQKLKTAMV
-3997 IEYGGYSDE
+3997 EYGGMEAE
-4006 DADYQIKAYDWEKQG
+4006 DAEAKIEEYEWEAKGFDVSASRIKKYNMYCK
-4021 YEGVTVAAVKAYL
+4021 
-4034 QPIENLG
+4034 
-4041 YSLEDAGIPRDLYLE
+4041 DAGVDMADYAHIVEFSNNTENDVDPNTGKKISYSAV
-4056 YRKRAAECTGVDAN
+4056 RKVMAE
-4070 GDGKADSNSIKN
+4070 
-4082 QKMDVIDSMNLT
+4082 IDSLDIPD
-4094 SEQKDAMYFANG
+4094 SQKQAIALSLWKESTVRKY
-4106 WAKGKLKNAPWH
+4106 KLW

>member
-23 VSKSSGATSTNGS
+23 VSKSSGATSANGS

-158 NDKFISQFETEDDY
+158 NDQFISQFETEDDY

-204 LQQTKPGMNP
+204 LQQTQPGMNR
-214 YAYGGA
+214 YTYGGA
-220 TNPGMPYGASQQGGV
+220 TNPGMPYGASQQGGI
-235 APTSQQQTDT
+235 APTSQQQTAT
-245 DRRLNEIEKEI
+245 DRRLNEIQKEI

-282 VDDYSKVM
+282 VDDYGEYADRDDFGNVSA
-290 SNPNYEKFSSFR
+290 NRNFR
-302 NYYNPSRETMQ
+302 NASRDALA
-313 EYDAL
+313 EYDAM
-318 TDQSG
+318 
-323 WYRDGYGNLYD
+323 
-334 SRGVKIDETPD
+334 
-345 ANGIIQSPLASD
+345 SD
-357 SRYTV
+357 STTWYTDGNNNIYDAFGNRIDPSNTDEKGNILHPYANNSEYAV
-362 TDPLGLY
+362 TDRLGLY
-369 LSTSEDERNEAVSLA
+369 LNASAAEKQ
-384 DGVDGSWEALVRDG
+384 EALGTPIGTEGTWESIIKDG
-398 YFGNWEKLTEGE
+398 YDGNWELLRKDE
-410 VGIYYTLLG
+410 VDIYYYLLNNSG
-419 TKGKD
+419 QETAD
-424 AAMQYLTDMTTELNR
+424 QYLSDMKTELNR
-439 RNMISETE
+439 RSMLQSTDLYKEAFSEA
-447 RYNQE
+447 N
-452 FAEAGTLERI
+452 TLERI
-462 AMSLATTPAQLL
+462 ALSIATSPAQMIS
-474 GGATAFLDDVSHTI
+474 GAAGFI
-488 RGEDINPYSA
+488 EDAAMTVMGNEINPYSA
-498 AHELSNYAQTT
+498 AHGGMNFSQTVRGEQAQ
-509 RKNQA
+509 
-514 EAWDEATNGA
+514 AWDDATGGV
-524 KIPFINFTVGDLYQA
+524 KIPFINFTVGDLYQS
-539 GMSAVDMGVG
+539 GMSAFDTFVG
-549 SLLGGGAYEVLMGMG
+549 GKLGSGAYEVLMGMG
-564 SASSEAKRLY
+564 AASTEAKRLY

-644 IVMGTESDWAKLVEK
+644 IVMGSESDWAKLVEK

-672 QEVGSSAFAG
+672 QDVGKAAFGG
-682 FVSGGF
+682 FVSGSM
-688 GGSGSSVMSYA
+688 GGTASSAASYA
-699 GNQIQNARTGKV
+699 QVQSQNAELGQY
-711 ISGANSTDALRSL
+711 ISGANSTDALIAL
-724 ALEMAKGASKGD
+724 AQEMAKTASKGD
-736 KSRLTYQ
+736 QKNLIKQTERL
-743 SNNLG
+743 G
-748 NSFNTK
+748 KDFITK
-754 TGKNIA
+754 GGKNRA

-786 KGISKKE
+786 NGISKKD
-793 ANAIAGAVAV
+793 ATAIAGAVAV

-808 ELTKDQHK
+808 ELTDAQQK
-816 VLEKFGKNETVQ
+816 VLDKFKNNENVQ
-828 TVLNEILDNKDS
+828 NVVNEILDNNES

-861 ISRMNQEAP
+861 ISRMKQGAP
-870 GQEKASASDTVDSN
+870 GQENASASDTVDTN
-884 EESSSEASYEVSA
+884 KENSSETSYEVSA

-903 KSTGEIVNIKNV
+903 KSTGEIVKIKNV

-930 RSVNAADVSF
+930 GSVNAADVSF

-968 FNALQGDSVQAEV
+968 FKALQGDSVQAEV

-1006 FANELTVAQQDYVYR
+1006 FAKDLTVAQQDYVYR

-1285 FGKGTVVETNDHGEF
+1285 FGKGTVVEANKQGEF

-1332 EGYTEDEVKAAL
+1332 EGYTEDEVNAAL

-1533 KIMGVLLDK
+1533 KRMGVLLDK

-1604 TEYSSLREYLYAI
+1604 TEYDSLREYLYAI

-1743 ISDRHI
+1743 ISDMHI

-1780 YYKDYTL
+1780 YYKDYTN
-1787 FQNTTIKQIYNSKGQ
+1787 FQNTTVKQLYNSKGQ
-1802 PVSLSLSK
+1802 PVTLKLDK
-1810 TQEGKL
+1810 TQTGKL

-1868 FSGEENYYKLLED
+1868 FSNEENYYKLLED
-1881 FNTYDCITEQA
+1881 FNTYDCITEEA
-1892 APQGDVQQNYPE
+1892 APQGDVQQIYPE
-1904 GFEDILRAELSAQE
+1904 GFEDILRAELSSQE
-1918 GHRQKQEANKSF
+1918 GHRQKQEKNHAF

-1936 IEGYLKNHTKADTVH
+1936 IEGYLKNHTKADNVH

-1984 FMMPRSEPAPTFY
+1984 FMLPKKITMSMTDSERTEILKDKVITAEVYEGQAENSIAREKDSLESTQIGMVKAALERIANEFGVFVDYKIEDVEVKLSFSKTNLEESVSKKINPNAVAKLMPVLKTAVENAIGIE
-1997 SHMARVVDGVKQEK
+1997 SHANRYYYDTDIVRFENLVGGYVEGDSFVPVRFGLKHRLNGEVILYVIVDQQKIDMDKIKAEVVKITGQDK
-2011 LGAASVV
+2011 LGQETSRSAYKFSIQSIAPFVNGEDLLRYLPDDMLNASQKEVKWKAIADTIKRTNDKNDRKYAKYIREGKLRVAKQMVQQAAKMNGYIVKAFHQTNAVFNEFSTDNPVAGKYDSETPNGIFFKTNDHDIGLGGGIQMEV
-2018 SMLRGKGVKAEE
+2018 YLNIQNMLHFKNREEANAWYCDNVPGYNKLQDQMNSEIKVINDEIESMDDEFWSEDTSEERYEELSAIEDQFIAKMEVIENDYRGRLRGLLNDYFLSGKSGYD
-2030 IKWSGIETFL
+2030 GIEL
-2040 EGKKS
+2040 EYDGHRWVNGKREDVHTYIAFDPKQAKS
-2045 VTKAELQE
+2045 SDAITYDDNGD
-2053 FIAGSML
+2053 I
-2060 QIDEETLTDKEMP
+2060 
-2073 YSQEHLDLIAQYE
+2073 
-2086 AERNI
+2086 
-2091 IAENLKSE
+2091 
-2099 WKRIVG
+2099 
-2105 TDIPISYFGT
+2105 IPIS
-2115 GIESAVVEK
+2115 
-2124 LLEANSAKKG
+2124 
-2134 ESEAGY
+2134 
-2140 KYKAARAALQRC
+2140 Q
-2152 IEYNDD
+2152 
-2158 YFGYDNERQAFIAAV
+2158 
-2173 RDPNGF
+2173 
-2179 MNSYEMTSFE
+2179 
-2189 KGVFR
+2189 
-2194 DFIKAKEAYSKV
+2194 
-2206 EGIPMQDQKALKA
+2206 
-2219 IAESADRFN
+2219 RFN
-2228 HRISK
+2228 
-2233 VKSEH
+2233 
-2238 RAEAAKHMTKWS
+2238 AE
-2250 QYKIRGGENY
+2250 
-2260 REVLFKMPGSS
+2260 
-2271 YYNAAMDMHWD
+2271 
-2282 DRNGVLAHARI
+2282 
-2293 QDFNTFLGK
+2293 
-2302 MLFIEE
+2302 
-2308 IQSDWHNDGRKDGY
+2308 
-2322 ASEEQAVRK
+2322 
-2331 RVKDLQKQWDSL
+2331 
-2343 MEESMSASATR
+2343 
-2354 SYAINEKM
+2354 
-2362 DAIDEEKNRLEQKLR
+2362 
-2377 FGELAPDAPFSDN
+2377 
-2390 YHEYVLKRLIRMAAE
+2390 
-2405 QDYDSIGW
+2405 
-2413 TPAEIQAKRWSE
+2413 
-2425 KFAEGYRIEYDQD
+2425 
-2438 IPKFLNKYGK
+2438 
-2448 KWGTKVGKTVLDNG
+2448 
-2462 TEVWSMAITDE
+2462 
-2473 MKESVLGDGQP
+2473 
-2484 LYMLPRSD
+2484 
-2492 SSSYQEPAYQEWD
+2492 
-2505 VQAALYD
+2505 
-2512 AMDHADSGDDNLIQI
+2512 
-2527 GDMPRYIVD
+2527 
-2536 KVGIEGDFYIYR
+2536 
-2548 NHAYENMVTAE
+2548 
-2559 QAKKDNRYSA
+2559 KKDIR
-2569 KAHYH
+2569 
-2574 GLGIDKMTDAVMA
+2574 
-2587 LENPIMTIATKT
+2587 
-2599 KDGNPAVIMLLP
+2599 
-2611 VEGKNKAPLYAVM
+2611 
-2624 SFYSNRKINGEY
+2624 
-2636 SRKPHIVLTIA
+2636 
-2647 EREFFGNNGRD
+2647 
-2658 GYAEIVK
+2658 
-2665 NAVKDGRVI
+2665 
-2674 DFDKKMRDSL
+2674 
-2684 SVIANQA
+2684 
-2691 RVGDIT
+2691 
-2697 VASLTANLSQF
+2697 
-2708 IKEIKAFRE
+2708 
-2717 KNSIDYNLPVGE
+2717 YNLPVGE

-2755 EYKEKVEMLNAEEKK
+2755 EYKEKVEMLNAEEQK
-2770 LNELRKQIK
+2770 LNDLRKQIK

-2835 DRGVQMGKEA
+2835 DRGVQRGKEA

-2873 NRHKTIMRQKLRKV
+2873 NRHKTIMRQKIRKV

-2905 EDMKGFVAE
+2905 EDMKGFVEE

-2971 ERQEQEQ
+2971 ERHEQEQ

-2999 TRINK
+2999 ARINK

-3098 FEVHEAGGEHGL
+3098 AEVYEAGGEHGL

-3155 VDLQEANDF
+3155 VDLQEANDL

-3175 TWDTLK
+3175 SWDTLK
-3181 TYKFTSSSGIDFEL
+3181 TYKFTASSGIDFEL

-3259 SKLTDDQKAFADE
+3259 SKLTDEQKAFADD
-3272 MQAYLSSTMGEKGN
+3272 MQEYLSSTMGEKGN

-3292 YGVKLFIEQFYFPLR
+3292 YGVKLFNEKFYFPLR

-3318 ADMKKEQGQVNIA
+3318 ADMKKEQGQINIA
-3331 NSGFAKAT
+3331 NSGFSKAT

-3355 WASHVNEMCMY
+3355 WASHVNEMSMY

-3433 LMGLFKKGAVFASAS
+3433 LMNLFKKGAVFASAS

-3497 MGFFDTNMGRSATDF
+3497 MGFFDTNMGRSAKDF

-3558 KRETKSKYSEMDVK
+3558 KRETKAKHPGMDVK
-3572 SEEFLKIAGDRF
+3572 SEEFLKIAGERF

-3644 RIIGSVVASV
+3644 RIIGSVVGSV

-3694 MTYIPFLKDIVSIVQ
+3694 MTYIPFLKDIVSITQ

-3731 EKDNVSAWR
+3731 KKDNVSAWR

-3753 GLPVKNIMRDLRSL
+3753 GLPVKNIMRDLRSV
-3767 YQAYST
+3767 YQAYNT

-3803 LYNSRIAGD
+3803 LYNSRISGD
-3812 TKHAARIEARYDDE
+3812 TKHAARVEARYDDE

-3990 TKLRTAL
+3990 TQLRTAL

-4034 QPIENLG
+4034 QPIEGLG

>member
-1 MAGNSAYEELK
+1 MARISVEEWRKQKEAESTQGTNQSSATTISSSPSSSKEVSGNSSGRISVAEWRAQKATKSVQAWIESATSVLEATNRYNSKWHSKDDEAYASIYDSTSSLLAQADNWRKQYAGNKEAISAINSVVKALSDARTYSWNSHKFYSQWDSEDDYIKWGAYQTTEGRKERYASNQQRVEELK
-12 KLANDIVSTGT
+12 
-23 VSKSSGATSTNGS
+23 
-36 GSGAASAGKSQST
+36 
-49 ADYFSSRRKAL
+49 
-60 GLDRI
+60 
-65 KVDLDYINSFIS
+65 
-77 DSQKHMNSTT
+77 
-87 SDKVRMGYGTSSS
+87 
-100 IYESR
+100 
-105 KKEYEDLHKRSFEIG
+105 
-120 RYLEANKDELDEG
+120 
-133 AYKSLKDYLDAFDKT
+133 
-148 SSQAIYAFYR
+148 
-158 NDKFISQFETEDDY
+158 
-172 LKWDAYSTPE
+172 
-182 KRKSTYEKNQT
+182 
-193 RLKELQEERSQ
+193 EERNK
-204 LQQTKPGMNP
+204 LQQSKPGINP
-214 YAYGGA
+214 YTYGGA

-235 APTSQQQTDT
+235 APTSQQQTAT

-270 TDESGFYYGSKV
+270 TDENGFYYGSKV
-282 VDDYSKVM
+282 VDDYGEYTDRKDFDDVSSKR
-290 SNPNYEKFSSFR
+290 NFR
-302 NYYNPSRETMQ
+302 NAGREALT
-313 EYDAL
+313 EYDAM
-318 TDQSG
+318 TDSTT
-323 WYRDGYGNLYD
+323 WR
-334 SRGVKIDETPD
+334 TD
-345 ANGIIQSPLASD
+345 ANNNIYDAFGNRIDPSNTDEKGNILHPYANNSKYA
-357 SRYTV
+357 V
-362 TDPLGLY
+362 TDRLGLY
-369 LSTSEDERNEAVSLA
+369 LSTSKEEKQ
-384 DGVDGSWEALVRDG
+384 EALGTPIGTEGTWESIIKDG
-398 YFGNWEKLTEGE
+398 YDGNWELLEENE
-410 VGIYYTLLG
+410 VDIYYYLLNNSG
-419 TKGKD
+419 QESADK
-424 AAMQYLTDMTTELNR
+424 YLDDMKTELNR
-439 RNMISETE
+439 RNMMQATNLYKEGFSEA
-447 RYNQE
+447 N
-452 FAEAGTLERI
+452 ALERLALSI
-462 AMSLATTPAQLL
+462 ATTPAQMVS
-474 GGATAFLDDVSHTI
+474 GAAGFI
-488 RGEDINPYSA
+488 EDAAMTVMGKEINPYSA
-498 AHELSNYAQTT
+498 AHGGMNFSQTV
-509 RKNQA
+509 RGEQA
-514 EAWDEATNGA
+514 AAWDEATGGI
-524 KIPFINFTVGDLYQA
+524 KIPFINFTVGDLYQS
-539 GMSAVDMGVG
+539 GMSAFDTFVG
-549 SLLGGGAYEVLMGMG
+549 GKLGSGAYEVLMGMG
-564 SASSEAKRLY
+564 AASTEAKRLY
-574 EQGASKE
+574 EQGASKG
-581 QVAWGGALAG
+581 QIAWGGALAG

-612 TLGQFVKNLLIQGGI
+612 TVGQFVKNLLIQGGI
-627 EASEEGFTDIA
+627 EGSEEGFTDIA

-644 IVMGTESDWAKLVEK
+644 IVMGSQSDWAKLVEK
-659 HGGDRLAAFIEKV
+659 HGGDRLTAFIEKV
-672 QEVGSSAFAG
+672 QEVGKSAFGG
-682 FVSGGF
+682 FVSGSM
-688 GGSGSSVMSYA
+688 GGAASSAASYA
-699 GNQIQNARTGKV
+699 QVQSQNAELGQY
-711 ISGANSTDALRSL
+711 ISGANSTDALKAL
-724 ALEMAKGASKGD
+724 ALEMAKTASNGD
-736 KSRLTYQ
+736 QKNLTNQTERLDKKFLTE
-743 SNNLG
+743 G
-748 NSFNTK
+748 
-754 TGKNIA
+754 GKNRA

-767 VRSVVTEQNISEI
+767 VRSVVTTQNISEI

-786 KGISKKE
+786 KGISKKD

-808 ELTKDQHK
+808 ELTDAQQK
-816 VLEKFGKNETVQ
+816 VLDKFKNNENVQ
-828 TVLNEILDNKDS
+828 NVVNDILGNNES

-861 ISRMNQEAP
+861 ISRMKQETP
-870 GQEKASASDTVDSN
+870 GQDNASASDTVDADKEN
-884 EESSSEASYEVSA
+884 TSEASYEVSA

-930 RSVNAADVSF
+930 SSVDAADVSF
-940 SSNSE
+940 SSKSE

-1006 FANELTVAQQDYVYR
+1006 FAKELTVAQQDYVYR

-1052 TYQAVL
+1052 TFQAVL

-1072 ASYRLADN
+1072 ASYRLADQ

-1089 HVYLGKTAGERGYYN
+1089 HVYAGKTGERGYYK

-1117 NQSRQSMMAFA
+1117 NQSRKSMMAFA

-1146 AFTEFLMKEYGKS
+1146 AFTEFLMKEYGKT
-1159 GASVEAMIQEELDA
+1159 GASVETMIAQELKA
-1173 AKEFGIKMT
+1173 AKEYGIKMT

-1192 NACER
+1192 DACQR

-1211 GAQSKENKSFL
+1211 GAQSRENKSFL
-1222 EDLKRWISE
+1222 EDLKLWISE

-1238 IFQDVDPSSLA
+1238 IFQGVDPDSLA
-1249 AKEFA
+1249 AQEFA

-1285 FGKGTVVETNDHGEF
+1285 FGKGTVVEANEQGEF
-1300 TMARSADGSKVLNN
+1300 TMARNADGSKVLNN

-1332 EGYTEDEVKAAL
+1332 EGYTKDEVNAAL

-1355 SIANEVND
+1355 RIANEVND

-1533 KIMGVLLDK
+1533 KRMGVLLDK
-1542 VPTLRRTLSI
+1542 VPTLRRTLSV
-1552 EDLITPDGLSSLRQF
+1552 EDLITPDGLSRLRRF

-1589 FNPYNHELAKYGKVP
+1589 FNPYNHELSKYGKVP
-1604 TEYSSLREYLYAI
+1604 TEYASLREYLYAI

-1624 FSDFIIENWFD
+1624 FSDFIVENWFD

-1706 FKKTGGKSYMQS
+1706 FKATGGKSYMQS

-1743 ISDRHI
+1743 ISDMHI
-1749 RMMLADPRIRMV
+1749 RMMLADSRIRMV

-1868 FSGEENYYKLLED
+1868 FSDEENYYKLLED
-1881 FNTYDCITEQA
+1881 FNTYDCITEEA
-1892 APQGDVQQNYPE
+1892 APQGDVQQVYPE

-1984 FMMPRSEPAPTFY
+1984 FMLPKGDSQTASL
-1997 SHMARVVDGVKQEK
+1997 SHMERVISGLRQEK
-2011 LGAASVV
+2011 MYADSVI
-2018 SMLRGKGVKAEE
+2018 SLLRGKGVENQE
-2030 IKWSGIETFL
+2030 IGWSGIAAWL
-2040 EGKKS
+2040 EGKTY
-2045 VTKAELQE
+2045 VTKEDLMKFAEACFVLDNVSE
-2053 FIAGSML
+2053 KVYDIRYNEALRHRDLVEIGG
-2060 QIDEETLTDKEMP
+2060 MP
-2073 YSQEHLDLIAQYE
+2073 SLYNKLFGFTGKVYVSSDHLYQ
-2086 AERNI
+2086 NMV
-2091 IAENLKSE
+2091 S
-2099 WKRIVG
+2099 
-2105 TDIPISYFGT
+2105 
-2115 GIESAVVEK
+2115 
-2124 LLEANSAKKG
+2124 
-2134 ESEAGY
+2134 
-2140 KYKAARAALQRC
+2140 KA
-2152 IEYNDD
+2152 D
-2158 YFGYDNERQAFIAAV
+2158 
-2173 RDPNGF
+2173 
-2179 MNSYEMTSFE
+2179 
-2189 KGVFR
+2189 
-2194 DFIKAKEAYSKV
+2194 
-2206 EGIPMQDQKALKA
+2206 A
-2219 IAESADRFN
+2219 IAEGRPPKKDGADYHQLGEEKIINAIMCFQNPIAIMESLNDFN
-2228 HRISK
+2228 EPRLVSILDEK
-2233 VKSEH
+2233 GADGNNLIAILELYTDKTAYGV
-2238 RAEAAKHMTKWS
+2238 S
-2250 QYKIRGGENY
+2250 QERNH
-2260 REVLFKMPGSS
+2260 VLFTIYEKSS
-2271 YYNAAMDMHWD
+2271 LPDY
-2282 DRNGVLAHARI
+2282 
-2293 QDFNTFLGK
+2293 
-2302 MLFIEE
+2302 
-2308 IQSDWHNDGRKDGY
+2308 
-2322 ASEEQAVRK
+2322 
-2331 RVKDLQKQWDSL
+2331 VK
-2343 MEESMSASATR
+2343 AT
-2354 SYAINEKM
+2354 A
-2362 DAIDEEKNRLEQKLR
+2362 EKNRML
-2377 FGELAPDAPFSDN
+2377 
-2390 YHEYVLKRLIRMAAE
+2390 YIRKGAST
-2405 QDYDSIGW
+2405 D
-2413 TPAEIQAKRWSE
+2413 
-2425 KFAEGYRIEYDQD
+2425 
-2438 IPKFLNKYGK
+2438 
-2448 KWGTKVGKTVLDNG
+2448 
-2462 TEVWSMAITDE
+2462 TE
-2473 MKESVLGDGQP
+2473 
-2484 LYMLPRSD
+2484 
-2492 SSSYQEPAYQEWD
+2492 
-2505 VQAALYD
+2505 
-2512 AMDHADSGDDNLIQI
+2512 
-2527 GDMPRYIVD
+2527 
-2536 KVGIEGDFYIYR
+2536 
-2548 NHAYENMVTAE
+2548 
-2559 QAKKDNRYSA
+2559 
-2569 KAHYH
+2569 
-2574 GLGIDKMTDAVMA
+2574 
-2587 LENPIMTIATKT
+2587 
-2599 KDGNPAVIMLLP
+2599 
-2611 VEGKNKAPLYAVM
+2611 
-2624 SFYSNRKINGEY
+2624 
-2636 SRKPHIVLTIA
+2636 
-2647 EREFFGNNGRD
+2647 
-2658 GYAEIVK
+2658 
-2665 NAVKDGRVI
+2665 
-2674 DFDKKMRDSL
+2674 
-2684 SVIANQA
+2684 
-2691 RVGDIT
+2691 
-2697 VASLTANLSQF
+2697 ASLQLAGAISKETLSSNLALF
-2708 IKEIKAFRE
+2708 IKKVNAFRE
-2717 KNSIDYNLPVGE
+2717 KNNIDYNLPVGE

-2755 EYKEKVEMLNAEEKK
+2755 EYKEKVEMLNAEEQK

-2779 KLSFSKGHYDADKVR
+2779 KLSFTKGHYDAAKVR

-2820 KPLQNVLTREKKMAY
+2820 KPLQNVLAREKKMAY
-2835 DRGVQMGKEA
+2835 DRGVKRGKEA
-2845 LDAYRERAE
+2845 LDSYRERME

-2860 VERYQESRKRGVE
+2860 VERYQESRKQGVE
-2873 NRHKTIMRQKLRKV
+2873 NRHKTIMRQKIRKV

-2914 ALYAAEILFMD
+2914 ALSAAEILFMD

-2984 AYRMARLKGVFIRER
+2984 AYRMVRLKGVFIRER
-2999 TRINK
+2999 ARINK

-3009 VLGNLADAYGRLQN
+3009 VLGNLADSYGRLQN

-3037 HEYLKMLQEDVGGT
+3037 HEYLKMLQEEVGGT

-3175 TWDTLK
+3175 SWDTLK
-3181 TYKFTSSSGIDFEL
+3181 TYKFTASSGIDFEL

-3250 SFEILEDII
+3250 SFEILENII
-3259 SKLTDDQKAFADE
+3259 SKLTDEQKAFADE
-3272 MQAYLSSTMGEKGN
+3272 MQEYLSSTMGEKGN
-3286 EVSMQL
+3286 EISMQL
-3292 YGVKLFIEQFYFPLR
+3292 YGVKLFNEKFYFPLR

-3331 NSGFAKAT
+3331 NSGFSKAT

-3355 WASHVNEMCMY
+3355 WASHVNEMSMY
-3366 HSFVLPMEDFRRVYN
+3366 HAFVLPMEDFRRVYN

-3433 LMGLFKKGAVFASAS
+3433 LMNLFKKGAVFASAS

-3512 LTAEEY
+3512 LTAEEF
-3518 SGIKEKALALVK
+3518 K
-3530 DESFRDELLS
+3530 RWMLS
-3540 KAPALADELTW
+3540 TPW
-3551 CVIWEAV
+3551 
-3558 KRETKSKYSEMDVK
+3558 
-3572 SEEFLKIAGDRF
+3572 
-3584 SEVIDKTQVYDSVL
+3584 
-3598 ARSANMRSK
+3598 
-3607 DTGMKMATAF
+3607 
-3617 MAEPTTSI
+3617 
-3625 NMVADALRKGKK
+3625 
-3637 GNKKQAA
+3637 
-3644 RIIGSVVASV
+3644 
-3654 ILNSFLV
+3654 
-3661 AWVYAARDDD
+3661 
-3671 EDETFREK
+3671 
-3679 YISSFLSG
+3679 
-3687 IIDGVNP
+3687 
-3694 MTYIPFLKDIVSIVQ
+3694 
-3709 GYDVERS
+3709 
-3716 DMAVISDLWNAYKQL
+3716 
-3731 EKDNVSAWR
+3731 
-3740 KVEGFAGS
+3740 
-3748 ICQIF
+3748 
-3753 GLPVKNIMRDLRSL
+3753 
-3767 YQAYST
+3767 
-3773 IVNGEE
+3773 
-3779 NTARG
+3779 
-3784 TAYAIMEGI
+3784 
-3793 TGQKPSKSDQ
+3793 
-3803 LYNSRIAGD
+3803 
-3812 TKHAARIEARYDDE
+3812 
-3826 KSANAAVRK
+3826 
-3835 EITDRYMDG
+3835 
-3844 ELTLAQATMQLTQY
+3844 
-3858 AGMEMDDAYWLMDSW
+3858 
-3873 KHKKETGS
+3873 
-3881 DEDYSKYNDFY
+3881 
-3892 EAVQTGKNLKAVIQE
+3892 
-3907 YTANGVNNKT
+3907 T
-3917 LQSQITEHFKPEYVE
+3917 LQPSRRMLCTISTT
-3932 MSAGER
+3932 GLR
-3938 AKIKGYLINA
+3938 AN
-3948 YEQCG
+3948 
-3953 ISREKAEERLRDWDF
+3953 
-3968 EAKNGFA
+3968 
-3975 YDDRKAAYMNGEISD
+3975 
-3990 TKLRTAL
+3990 
-3997 IEYGGYSDE
+3997 
-4006 DADYQIKAYDWEKQG
+4006 
-4021 YEGVTVAAVKAYL
+4021 
-4034 QPIENLG
+4034 
-4041 YSLEDAGIPRDLYLE
+4041 
-4056 YRKRAAECTGVDAN
+4056 
-4070 GDGKADSNSIKN
+4070 
-4082 QKMDVIDSMNLT
+4082 
-4094 SEQKDAMYFANG
+4094 
-4106 WAKGKLKNAPWH
+4106 

>member
-1 MAGNSAYEELK
+1 MARISVEEWRKQKEAENKQGTNQSSATTSSSSPSSPSSSKEVSGNSSGRISVAEWRAERAKKSAQSWVESASSLLEDTKRYFSSWHSKDDEKYTSLYDSTSSLLAQADNWRKQYAGNKEAIAAIDSVVKALSDARTYSWNSHKFYSQWDSEDDYVKWGAYQTPEGRKERYASNQAKIEELK
-12 KLANDIVSTGT
+12 EERNRISGGNNTLLRLALHSVGAIST
-23 VSKSSGATSTNGS
+23 
-36 GSGAASAGKSQST
+36 
-49 ADYFSSRRKAL
+49 
-60 GLDRI
+60 
-65 KVDLDYINSFIS
+65 
-77 DSQKHMNSTT
+77 
-87 SDKVRMGYGTSSS
+87 
-100 IYESR
+100 
-105 KKEYEDLHKRSFEIG
+105 
-120 RYLEANKDELDEG
+120 
-133 AYKSLKDYLDAFDKT
+133 
-148 SSQAIYAFYR
+148 
-158 NDKFISQFETEDDY
+158 DDY
-172 LKWDAYSTPE
+172 LRGSQK
-182 KRKSTYEKNQT
+182 
-193 RLKELQEERSQ
+193 LKEIDKQISDLE
-204 LQQTKPGMNP
+204 T
-214 YAYGGA
+214 
-220 TNPGMPYGASQQGGV
+220 
-235 APTSQQQTDT
+235 
-245 DRRLNEIEKEI
+245 
-256 ASIESEMRMYERGN
+256 EMRMYERGN
-270 TDESGFYYGSKV
+270 TDESGFYYGSKA
-282 VDDYSKVM
+282 VDDYGEYADRDDFNDVSSKR
-290 SNPNYEKFSSFR
+290 NFR
-302 NYYNPSRETMQ
+302 NAGKDALDK
-313 EYDAL
+313 YDAMADS
-318 TDQSG
+318 TT
-323 WYRDGYGNLYD
+323 WY
-334 SRGVKIDETPD
+334 TD
-345 ANGIIQSPLASD
+345 ANNNIYDAFGNRIDPSNTDEKGNILHPYANNSEYA
-357 SRYTV
+357 V
-362 TDPLGLY
+362 TDRLGLY
-369 LSTSEDERNEAVSLA
+369 LSTSAAEKQ
-384 DGVDGSWEALVRDG
+384 EALGTPIGAEGTWESIIKDG
-398 YFGNWEKLTEGE
+398 YDGNWELLDKNE
-410 VGIYYTLLG
+410 VDIYYYLLNNSG
-419 TKGKD
+419 QE
-424 AAMQYLTDMTTELNR
+424 AADKYLSDMKTELNR
-439 RNMISETE
+439 RSMNQSTGLYKDAFSEA
-447 RYNQE
+447 N
-452 FAEAGTLERI
+452 ALERLALSI
-462 AMSLATTPAQLL
+462 ATTPAQMIS
-474 GGATAFLDDVSHTI
+474 GAAGFIEDTAMTVV
-488 RGEDINPYSA
+488 GKEINPYSA
-498 AHELSNYAQTT
+498 AHGGMNFSQTV
-509 RKNQA
+509 RGEQA
-514 EAWDEATNGA
+514 ATWDEATGGV
-524 KIPFINFTVGDLYQA
+524 KIPFINFTVGDLYQS
-539 GMSAVDMGVG
+539 GMSAFDTFVG
-549 SLLGGGAYEVLMGMG
+549 GKLGSGAYEVLMGMG
-564 SASSEAKRLY
+564 AASTEAKRLY
-574 EQGASKE
+574 EQGASKG
-581 QVAWGGALAG
+581 QIAWGGALAG
-591 AAEMVF
+591 GAEIVF
-597 EHASIENLINLKDAD
+597 EHASIESLINLKDAD
-612 TLGQFVKNLLIQGGI
+612 TVGQFVKNLLIQGGI
-627 EASEEGFTDIA
+627 EGSEEGFTDIA

-644 IVMGTESDWAKLVEK
+644 IVMGSESDWAKLVEK

-672 QEVGSSAFAG
+672 QEVGSSVFGG
-682 FVSGGF
+682 FVSGSM
-688 GGSGSSVMSYA
+688 GGTASSAASYA
-699 GNQIQNARTGKV
+699 QVQSQNAELGQY
-711 ISGANSTDALRSL
+711 ISKANSTDALKAL
-724 ALEMAKGASKGD
+724 ALEMAKTASNGD
-736 KSRLTYQ
+736 QKNLTKQ
-743 SNNLG
+743 TERMDKKFLTEG
-748 NSFNTK
+748 
-754 TGKNIA
+754 GKNRA
-760 TGRLYNT
+760 AGRLYNT

-786 KGISKKE
+786 KGISKKD
-793 ANAIAGAVAV
+793 ATAIAGAVAV

-808 ELTKDQHK
+808 ELTKDQQK
-816 VLEKFGKNETVQ
+816 VLGKFGKNETVQ

-840 GINQRARSV
+840 GVNQRARSV
-849 AKFEFDTMRNDI
+849 VKYDFDTIRGYYA
-861 ISRMNQEAP
+861 SRMKQAAP
-870 GQEKASASDTVDSN
+870 GQDNTSASDTVDGEKEN
-884 EESSSEASYEVSA
+884 LSETGYEVSE
-897 DGKTIL
+897 DGKTIIN
-903 KSTGEIVNIKNV
+903 STGEIVNIKSV

-930 RSVNAADVSF
+930 RTVDAADIGF
-940 SSNSE
+940 SSDGE
-945 AIFYDTVA
+945 AILYHTVA
-953 QMDASVKAANILVNS
+953 QMGENVKAANILVRS
-968 FNALQGDSVQAEV
+968 FNALQGDSVKAEV
-981 FARGVSEA
+981 FARGINEA
-989 FRYGKLGLP
+989 FKYGKLGLP
-998 SAALTRSK
+998 FAALKKSK
-1006 FANELTVAQQDYVYR
+1006 FAKDLTVAQQDYVYR
-1021 QGKKAAGKQVAQ
+1021 QGKKVAGKQVAQ

-1052 TYQAVL
+1052 TYQAVID
-1058 EDGITALSLNESQK
+1058 DGITVLSLTESQK
-1072 ASYRLADN
+1072 ASYRLADQ

-1089 HVYLGKTAGERGYYN
+1089 HVYLGKVAGERGYYDPN
-1104 PSTDEIW
+1104 TDEIW

-1117 NQSRQSMMAFA
+1117 NKSGKSMMAFA

-1141 PGKYQ
+1141 PGKYK
-1146 AFTEFLMKEYGKS
+1146 AFTEFLMKEYGKT
-1159 GASVEAMIQEELDA
+1159 GASVEKMILDELDA
-1173 AKEFGIKMT
+1173 AKDFGIKMT

-1203 AGKRLAEF
+1203 AGKRLAEY

-1285 FGKGTVVETNDHGEF
+1285 FGKGTVVEANEQGEF

-1314 LTTWNNGGRETLE
+1314 LVTWNNGGRETLE

-1332 EGYTEDEVKAAL
+1332 EGYTEDEIKAAL

-1533 KIMGVLLDK
+1533 KRMGVLLDK

-1552 EDLITPDGLSSLRQF
+1552 EDLITPDGLTSLRQF

-1743 ISDRHI
+1743 ISDMHI

-1787 FQNTTIKQIYNSKGQ
+1787 FQNTAIKQLYNSKGQ
-1802 PVSLSLSK
+1802 PVTLKLDK
-1810 TQEGKL
+1810 TQTGKL

-1868 FSGEENYYKLLED
+1868 FSNEENYYKLLED
-1881 FNTYDCITEQA
+1881 FNTYDCITEEA
-1892 APQGDVQQNYPE
+1892 APQGDVQQVYPE

-1930 DKAMDE
+1930 DKAMEE

-1984 FMMPRSEPAPTFY
+1984 FMLPKSNNPYSYDALISKPDMMVTTVGDNVPNNRADVVAQAKKNAAVIGKVDPKSGSISVYVKDIGRYVGIGRDGLKHSLDGGRTSVNAPVLVKAGEIISNSIRINELTPREDRIDESY
-1997 SHMARVVDGVKQEK
+1997 V
-2011 LGAASVV
+2011 LIGAARNADNDLYIVRSVV
-2018 SMLRGKGVKAEE
+2018 NRFSHKLV
-2030 IKWSGIETFL
+2030 
-2040 EGKKS
+2040 S
-2045 VTKAELQE
+2045 V
-2053 FIAGSML
+2053 
-2060 QIDEETLTDKEMP
+2060 D
-2073 YSQEHLDLIAQYE
+2073 
-2086 AERNI
+2086 
-2091 IAENLKSE
+2091 
-2099 WKRIVG
+2099 
-2105 TDIPISYFGT
+2105 
-2115 GIESAVVEK
+2115 
-2124 LLEANSAKKG
+2124 
-2134 ESEAGY
+2134 
-2140 KYKAARAALQRC
+2140 
-2152 IEYNDD
+2152 
-2158 YFGYDNERQAFIAAV
+2158 
-2173 RDPNGF
+2173 
-2179 MNSYEMTSFE
+2179 
-2189 KGVFR
+2189 
-2194 DFIKAKEAYSKV
+2194 
-2206 EGIPMQDQKALKA
+2206 
-2219 IAESADRFN
+2219 
-2228 HRISK
+2228 
-2233 VKSEH
+2233 
-2238 RAEAAKHMTKWS
+2238 
-2250 QYKIRGGENY
+2250 
-2260 REVLFKMPGSS
+2260 VL
-2271 YYNAAMDMHWD
+2271 
-2282 DRNGVLAHARI
+2282 
-2293 QDFNTFLGK
+2293 
-2302 MLFIEE
+2302 
-2308 IQSDWHNDGRKDGY
+2308 
-2322 ASEEQAVRK
+2322 
-2331 RVKDLQKQWDSL
+2331 
-2343 MEESMSASATR
+2343 
-2354 SYAINEKM
+2354 YAINAKKEPAALLPLSAGKPALGT
-2362 DAIDEEKNRLEQKLR
+2362 DSTITIADLLGYVNKYFPDILPEE
-2377 FGELAPDAPFSDN
+2377 
-2390 YHEYVLKRLIRMAAE
+2390 VLKH
-2405 QDYDSIGW
+2405 YGHDSR
-2413 TPAEIQAKRWSE
+2413 P
-2425 KFAEGYRIEYDQD
+2425 D
-2438 IPKFLNKYGK
+2438 GK
-2448 KWGTKVGKTVLDNG
+2448 
-2462 TEVWSMAITDE
+2462 
-2473 MKESVLGDGQP
+2473 LGED
-2484 LYMLPRSD
+2484 
-2492 SSSYQEPAYQEWD
+2492 
-2505 VQAALYD
+2505 AL
-2512 AMDHADSGDDNLIQI
+2512 
-2527 GDMPRYIVD
+2527 
-2536 KVGIEGDFYIYR
+2536 
-2548 NHAYENMVTAE
+2548 
-2559 QAKKDNRYSA
+2559 
-2569 KAHYH
+2569 
-2574 GLGIDKMTDAVMA
+2574 
-2587 LENPIMTIATKT
+2587 
-2599 KDGNPAVIMLLP
+2599 
-2611 VEGKNKAPLYAVM
+2611 
-2624 SFYSNRKINGEY
+2624 
-2636 SRKPHIVLTIA
+2636 
-2647 EREFFGNNGRD
+2647 
-2658 GYAEIVK
+2658 
-2665 NAVKDGRVI
+2665 
-2674 DFDKKMRDSL
+2674 
-2684 SVIANQA
+2684 
-2691 RVGDIT
+2691 
-2697 VASLTANLSQF
+2697 
-2708 IKEIKAFRE
+2708 
-2717 KNSIDYNLPVGE
+2717 YNLPVGE

-2743 VTTNPIEKQKLQ
+2743 VTTNPIEKQKLK

-2770 LNELRKQIK
+2770 LNDLRKQIK

-2835 DRGVQMGKEA
+2835 DRGVQRGKEA

-2914 ALYAAEILFMD
+2914 ALSAAEILFMD

-3110 WTKAGDRLN
+3110 WTKVGDRLN

-3175 TWDTLK
+3175 TWDILK
-3181 TYKFTSSSGIDFEL
+3181 TYKFTASSGIDFEL

-3259 SKLTDDQKAFADE
+3259 SKLTDEQKAFADE
-3272 MQAYLSSTMGEKGN
+3272 MQEYLSSAMGEKGN
-3286 EVSMQL
+3286 EISMQL
-3292 YGVKLFIEQFYFPLR
+3292 YGVKLFNEKFYFPLR

-3331 NSGFAKAT
+3331 NSGFSKAT

-3433 LMGLFKKGAVFASAS
+3433 LMNLFKKGAVFASAS
-3448 VTVQQP
+3448 VTIQQP
-3454 SAIARATAMVDI
+3454 SAVARASALVDLKYFDGYGTATLPKMGIEFAAQSLHDI
-3466 KHFIG
+3466 TG
-3471 PKVDAKRHKALWE
+3471 AKKDSTHDNEWAELK
-3484 EVKQYAPVAIIKE
+3484 KYAPVAVIKE

-3530 DESFRDELLS
+3530 DGSYRDEILS
-3540 KAPALADELTW
+3540 KAPALADEVAW
-3551 CVIWEAV
+3551 CAIWRAV
-3558 KRETKSKYSEMDVK
+3558 KRETKSKHPGMDVK

-3617 MAEPTTSI
+3617 MAEPTTSA
-3625 NMVADALRKGKK
+3625 NMVADALRKGMK

-3644 RIIGSVVASV
+3644 RIIGSVVGSV

-3753 GLPVKNIMRDLRSL
+3753 GLPVKNIMRDLRSV
-3767 YQAYST
+3767 YQAYNT

-3779 NTARG
+3779 DTIRG
-3784 TAYAIMEGI
+3784 TAYAIVEGI
-3793 TGQKPSKSDQ
+3793 TGKKPSNPEQ
-3803 LYNSRIAGD
+3803 LYSSRIAGD
-3812 TKHAARIEARYDDE
+3812 TKHAARVENRYAKGAKDAEEAE

-3835 EITDRYMDG
+3835 AITDRYMDG

-3858 AGMEMDDAYWLMDSW
+3858 AGMKMDEAYWLMDSW
-3873 KHKKETGS
+3873 KYKKETGS
-3881 DEDYSKYNDFY
+3881 DDDYGKYNKFY

-3907 YTANGVNNKT
+3907 YTANGVDNKT
-3917 LQSQITEHFKPEYVE
+3917 LRSQITDHFNPEYVK

-3938 AKIKGYLINA
+3938 ANIKGYLINA
-3948 YEQCG
+3948 FEQCG
-3953 ISREKAEERLRDWDF
+3953 MSRKDAEEKLRDWDF
-3968 EAKNGFA
+3968 EAAHGFA
-3975 YDDRKAAYMNGEISD
+3975 YSERDDAYKEGKISASE
-3990 TKLRTAL
+3990 LRTL
-3997 IEYGGYSDE
+3997 MIEYGGMKE
-4006 DADYQIKAYDWEKQG
+4006 AEADNYIRAYDWQKENPQ
-4021 YEGVTVAAVKAYL
+4021 YDLTVSEVLSYTK
-4034 QPIENLG
+4034 PIEDLG
-4041 YSLEDAGIPRDLYLE
+4041 YSVEDYGISPDVYLE
-4056 YRKRAAECTGVDAN
+4056 YKDKVSKCEGVDAD
-4070 GDGKADSNSIKN
+4070 GDGRADSNTIKN
-4082 QKMDVIDSMNLT
+4082 QKMDVINSMDLT
-4094 SEQKDAMYFANG
+4094 TEQKDALYYLNG
-4106 WAKGKLKNAPWH
+4106 WSKSKLKNAPWH

>member
-1 MAGNSAYEELK
+1 MAYMSVEEWRKQKEAGN
-12 KLANDIVSTGT
+12 TQGT
-23 VSKSSGATSTNGS
+23 SKSSATSATTVS
-36 GSGAASAGKSQST
+36 STSEKSTGKSSGYMSVAEWRAERAKKSAQNWLESANALLEDT
-49 ADYFSSRRKAL
+49 NRYFSSWRSKDDEKYTSLYDSTSSLLAQADNWRKQYAGNDEAIAAIDSVVKAL
-60 GLDRI
+60 
-65 KVDLDYINSFIS
+65 S
-77 DSQKHMNSTT
+77 DARSYSGKAMDFYSQWDS
-87 SDKVRMGYGTSSS
+87 
-100 IYESR
+100 
-105 KKEYEDLHKRSFEIG
+105 
-120 RYLEANKDELDEG
+120 
-133 AYKSLKDYLDAFDKT
+133 
-148 SSQAIYAFYR
+148 
-158 NDKFISQFETEDDY
+158 EDDY
-172 LKWDAYSTPE
+172 IKWGDYQTPE
-182 KRKSTYEKNQT
+182 GRKKRYAENQEKIEK
-193 RLKELQEERSQ
+193 LKEERSRIS
-204 LQQTKPGMNP
+204 GGGNP
-214 YAYGGA
+214 LLRLALHSAGA
-220 TNPGMPYGASQQGGV
+220 IS
-235 APTSQQQTDT
+235 TD
-245 DRRLNEIEKEI
+245 DYLLGNQKAKDIDKQI
-256 ASIESEMRMYERGN
+256 AAIESEMRMYERGN
-270 TDESGFYYGSKV
+270 TDESGFYYGSKA
-282 VDDYSKVM
+282 VDDYGEYADREDFDKVS
-290 SNPNYEKFSSFR
+290 SNRNFR
-302 NYYNPSRETMQ
+302 NAGRDALNQ
-313 EYDAL
+313 YDAMADSS
-318 TDQSG
+318 T
-323 WYRDGYGNLYD
+323 WY
-334 SRGVKIDETPD
+334 TD
-345 ANGIIQSPLASD
+345 ANNNMYDAFGNRIDPNNTDEKGNILHPYANSSA
-357 SRYTV
+357 YAV
-362 TDPLGLY
+362 TDRLGLY
-369 LSTSEDERNEAVSLA
+369 LNTSDA
-384 DGVDGSWEALVRDG
+384 DKQEALSTPIGAEGTWESIIKDG
-398 YFGNWEKLTEGE
+398 YDGNWELLEENE
-410 VGIYYTLLG
+410 VDVYYYLLNNSG
-419 TKGKD
+419 QE
-424 AAMQYLTDMTTELNR
+424 AADKYLSDMKTELNR
-439 RNMISETE
+439 RNMMQATGIYKEGFSEA
-447 RYNQE
+447 N
-452 FAEAGTLERI
+452 ALERLALSI
-462 AMSLATTPAQLL
+462 ATTPAQMIS
-474 GGATAFLDDVSHTI
+474 GAAGFIEDAAMTVV
-488 RGEDINPYSA
+488 GKDINPYSA
-498 AHELSNYAQTT
+498 AHGGMNFSQTVRGEQAQ
-509 RKNQA
+509 
-514 EAWDEATNGA
+514 AWDDATGGA
-524 KIPFINFTVGDLYQA
+524 EIPFINFGAGDLYQA
-539 GMSAVDMGVG
+539 GMSAFDSWVG
-549 SLLGGGAYEVLMGMG
+549 GKLGSVNVGGYSLSAYEVLMGMG
-564 SASSEAKRLY
+564 AASTEAKRLY
-574 EQGASKE
+574 EQGASKA
-581 QVAWGGALAG
+581 QIGWGGLLAG

-597 EHASIENLINLKDAD
+597 EHTALDSLINLKDAD
-612 TLGQFVKNLLIQGGI
+612 TVGQFVLNALKQGGV
-627 EASEEGFTDIA
+627 EAGEEGLTDIA

-644 IVMGTESDWAKLVEK
+644 IIMGTESDWAKLVEK

-672 QEVGSSAFAG
+672 QEVGNAAFSG
-682 FVSGGF
+682 FVSGSM
-688 GGSGSSVMSYA
+688 GGSRDSAISYA
-699 GNQIQNARTGKV
+699 QTQMNNAEMGQY
-711 ISGANSTDALRSL
+711 ISGANSTDALKAL
-724 ALEMAKGASKGD
+724 ALEMAKTASKGGQRNLTKQTERLD
-736 KSRLTYQ
+736 KSFMTE
-743 SNNLG
+743 G
-748 NSFNTK
+748 
-754 TGKNIA
+754 GKNRA

-786 KGISKKE
+786 KGISKKD
-793 ANAIAGAVAV
+793 ATAIAGAVAV

-808 ELTKDQHK
+808 ELTKDQQK
-816 VLEKFGKNETVQ
+816 VLDRFSKNADVQ
-828 TVLNEILDNKDS
+828 NVVNDILGNKES

-861 ISRMNQEAP
+861 ISRMEQALP
-870 GQEKASASDTVDSN
+870 GQDNASASDTVDGKK
-884 EESSSEASYEVSA
+884 ESLSETDHEVSA

-903 KSTGEIVNIKNV
+903 NSTGETVSIKNV
-915 AAIKDGKVTLNLEDG
+915 AAINDGKVTLSLEDG
-930 RSVNAADVSF
+930 RSVDASEVGF
-940 SSNSE
+940 SSKGE
-945 AIFYDTVA
+945 AILYDTVA
-953 QMDASVKAANILVNS
+953 QMGESVKAANILVRS
-968 FNALQGDSVQAEV
+968 FNALQGDSVKAEV
-981 FARGVSEA
+981 FARGVQEA
-989 FRYGKLGLP
+989 FEYGKLGLP
-998 SAALTRSK
+998 FAALEKSK
-1006 FANELTVAQQDYVYR
+1006 FAKDLTVAQQDYVYR
-1021 QGKKAAGKQVAQ
+1021 QGKKIAGKQVAQ
-1033 QQAVVNSVFNEAKA
+1033 KQAAVNREFNEAKA
-1047 TAKSG
+1047 TEKTG
-1052 TYQAVL
+1052 TYQAVID
-1058 EDGITALSLNESQK
+1058 DGITALSLTESQK
-1072 ASYRLADN
+1072 ASYRLADQ

-1104 PSTDEIW
+1104 PNTDEIW

-1117 NQSRQSMMAFA
+1117 NQSGKSMMAFA

-1146 AFTEFLMKEYGKS
+1146 AFTEFLMKEYGKT
-1159 GASVEAMIQEELDA
+1159 GASVEKMIQEALDA
-1173 AKEFGIKMT
+1173 AEEAEIEMT

-1211 GAQSKENKSFL
+1211 GAQSRENKSFL

-1238 IFQDVDPSSLA
+1238 IFQDVEPSSRA
-1249 AKEFA
+1249 AQEFA
-1254 KFDANAKKILAD
+1254 KFDATAKQILAD

-1285 FGKGTVVETNDHGEF
+1285 FGKGTVVEANDQGEF
-1300 TMARSADGSKVLNN
+1300 TMAKSADGSKVLNN
-1314 LTTWNNGGRETLE
+1314 LVTWNNGGRETLE

-1355 SIANEVND
+1355 KIANEMSD

-1480 EVKKRNPK
+1480 EVKKRNPN

-1533 KIMGVLLDK
+1533 KRMGVLLDK

-1552 EDLITPDGLSSLRQF
+1552 EDLITPDGLTSLRQF

-1604 TEYSSLREYLYAI
+1604 TEYNSLREYLYAI

-1706 FKKTGGKSYMQS
+1706 FKATGGKSYMQS
-1718 INFADAIALQEDP
+1718 INFADAIALQNDP

-1749 RMMLADPRIRMV
+1749 RMMLADPRIRMI

-1787 FQNTTIKQIYNSKGQ
+1787 FQNTTVKQIYNSKGQ
-1802 PVSLSLSK
+1802 PVSLKLDK
-1810 TQEGKL
+1810 TQVGKL
-1816 TGGFLFNSVLQ
+1816 TGGFLFNDVLQ

-1856 TYTAELTPKFND
+1856 TYTAELTPKFDD
-1868 FSGEENYYKLLED
+1868 FSEEENYYKLLED

-1984 FMMPRSEPAPTFY
+1984 FMLP
-1997 SHMARVVDGVKQEK
+1997 
-2011 LGAASVV
+2011 
-2018 SMLRGKGVKAEE
+2018 
-2030 IKWSGIETFL
+2030 
-2040 EGKKS
+2040 KS
-2045 VTKAELQE
+2045 NN
-2053 FIAGSML
+2053 
-2060 QIDEETLTDKEMP
+2060 P
-2073 YSQEHLDLIAQYE
+2073 YSYDALTSKPDMMVTTVGDNVPENRADVVAQ
-2086 AERNI
+2086 
-2091 IAENLKSE
+2091 
-2099 WKRIVG
+2099 
-2105 TDIPISYFGT
+2105 
-2115 GIESAVVEK
+2115 
-2124 LLEANSAKKG
+2124 AKK
-2134 ESEAGY
+2134 
-2140 KYKAARAALQRC
+2140 
-2152 IEYNDD
+2152 
-2158 YFGYDNERQAFIAAV
+2158 
-2173 RDPNGF
+2173 
-2179 MNSYEMTSFE
+2179 
-2189 KGVFR
+2189 
-2194 DFIKAKEAYSKV
+2194 
-2206 EGIPMQDQKALKA
+2206 
-2219 IAESADRFN
+2219 
-2228 HRISK
+2228 
-2233 VKSEH
+2233 
-2238 RAEAAKHMTKWS
+2238 
-2250 QYKIRGGENY
+2250 
-2260 REVLFKMPGSS
+2260 
-2271 YYNAAMDMHWD
+2271 NAAM
-2282 DRNGVLAHARI
+2282 V
-2293 QDFNTFLGK
+2293 GK
-2302 MLFIEE
+2302 IDPKSGS
-2308 IQSDWHNDGRKDGY
+2308 ISVY
-2322 ASEEQAVRK
+2322 
-2331 RVKDLQKQWDSL
+2331 VKDIGRYVGIGRDGLKHSL
-2343 MEESMSASATR
+2343 DGGRISVNAPVLVKAGEIISNSIRINELTPREDRIDESYVLIGAARNADNDLYIVR
-2354 SYAINEKM
+2354 SVINRFSHKLVSVDVLYAINAKKEPAALLPLSAGTPALGTDSTITIADLLGYVNKYFP
-2362 DAIDEEKNRLEQKLR
+2362 DILPEE
-2377 FGELAPDAPFSDN
+2377 
-2390 YHEYVLKRLIRMAAE
+2390 VLKH
-2405 QDYDSIGW
+2405 YGHDSR
-2413 TPAEIQAKRWSE
+2413 P
-2425 KFAEGYRIEYDQD
+2425 D
-2438 IPKFLNKYGK
+2438 GK
-2448 KWGTKVGKTVLDNG
+2448 
-2462 TEVWSMAITDE
+2462 
-2473 MKESVLGDGQP
+2473 LGED
-2484 LYMLPRSD
+2484 
-2492 SSSYQEPAYQEWD
+2492 
-2505 VQAALYD
+2505 ALY
-2512 AMDHADSGDDNLIQI
+2512 S
-2527 GDMPRYIVD
+2527 
-2536 KVGIEGDFYIYR
+2536 
-2548 NHAYENMVTAE
+2548 
-2559 QAKKDNRYSA
+2559 
-2569 KAHYH
+2569 
-2574 GLGIDKMTDAVMA
+2574 
-2587 LENPIMTIATKT
+2587 
-2599 KDGNPAVIMLLP
+2599 
-2611 VEGKNKAPLYAVM
+2611 
-2624 SFYSNRKINGEY
+2624 
-2636 SRKPHIVLTIA
+2636 
-2647 EREFFGNNGRD
+2647 
-2658 GYAEIVK
+2658 
-2665 NAVKDGRVI
+2665 
-2674 DFDKKMRDSL
+2674 
-2684 SVIANQA
+2684 
-2691 RVGDIT
+2691 
-2697 VASLTANLSQF
+2697 
-2708 IKEIKAFRE
+2708 
-2717 KNSIDYNLPVGE
+2717 LPVGE
-2729 DTSPRALLSNALEA
+2729 DTSPRALLTNALDA

-2755 EYKEKVEMLNAEEKK
+2755 EYKEKVAMLNEEEKK
-2770 LNELRKQIK
+2770 LNDLRKQIK
-2779 KLSFSKGHYDADKVR
+2779 KLSFAKGKVDTAKLR

-2835 DRGVQMGKEA
+2835 DRGVQKGKEA
-2845 LDAYRERAE
+2845 LDAYRERYE
-2854 KQQQEI
+2854 KKQQEI
-2860 VERYQESRKRGVE
+2860 IERYQESRKRGVE
-2873 NRHKTIMRQKLRKV
+2873 NRHKTAMRQKIRKV
-2887 ILDLDKILN
+2887 IRDLDKLLN

-2905 EDMKGFVAE
+2905 EDMKDFVAE
-2914 ALYAAEILFMD
+2914 ALSAAEILFMD

-2935 GVGTDLTP
+2935 GVVTDLTP
-2943 EEAKFMNEARAIM
+2943 EEAKFMEEARAIM
-2956 DEISNLPSGSYDAMI
+2956 EEIANLPGGSYDAMM

-2999 TRINK
+2999 ARINK

-3023 SEYDHVQGAYHENV
+3023 SEYDHVQGAYHESV

-3051 IVKDMT
+3051 IIKDMT
-3057 LNQLEELYKAFTMV
+3057 LEQLEELYKAYTMV

-3083 ENLNNTRDALANRVM
+3083 DNLNNTRDALANHVM
-3098 FEVHEAGGEHGL
+3098 VEVHEAGGEHGL
-3110 WTKAGDRLN
+3110 WTKVGDRLN

-3143 YGNIRKGQDTWA
+3143 YGNIRKGQDIWA
-3155 VDLQEANDF
+3155 IDLQEANDF
-3164 RKALYEKYGHN
+3164 RKALYEKYKHS

-3201 SLYAYSKRAQA
+3201 SLYAYSKRDQA
-3212 HDHLLKGG
+3212 HYHLLNGG

-3229 LVNKRGLKI
+3229 IVNKRGLKI

-3250 SFEILEDII
+3250 SFEILEEII
-3259 SKLTDDQKAFADE
+3259 SKLTDEQKAFADD
-3272 MQAYLSSTMGEKGN
+3272 MQEYLSSTMGEKGN
-3286 EVSMQL
+3286 EVSMRL
-3292 YGVKLFIEQFYFPLR
+3292 YGVKLFVEKFYFPLR

-3318 ADMKKEQGQVNIA
+3318 ADMKKEHGQINIA
-3331 NSGFAKAT
+3331 NSGFSKAT
-3339 KIKASN
+3339 KINASN

-3355 WASHVNEMCMY
+3355 WASHVNEMSMY

-3421 AITDNTTGVINK
+3421 AITDNTTGIINK

-3448 VTVQQP
+3448 VTIQQP

-3484 EVKQYAPVAIIKE
+3484 ELKQYAPVAIIKE
-3497 MGFFDTNMGRSATDF
+3497 MGFFDTNMGRSAKDY

-3518 SGIKEKALALVK
+3518 SGIKEKAMALVK
-3530 DESFRDELLS
+3530 DESYRDELLS

-3551 CVIWEAV
+3551 SVIWEAI
-3558 KRETKSKYSEMDVK
+3558 KRETKAKHPDMDVK
-3572 SEEFLKIAGDRF
+3572 SEAFLKLAGDRF

-3625 NMVADALRKGKK
+3625 NMIADALRKGKK

-3644 RIIGSVVASV
+3644 RIIGSVVSSV

-3679 YISSFLSG
+3679 YISAFLSG

-3694 MTYIPFLKDIVSIVQ
+3694 MTYIPFLKDVVSIMQ

-3753 GLPVKNIMRDLRSL
+3753 GLPVKNIMRDLRSV
-3767 YQAYST
+3767 YQAYNT
-3773 IVNGEE
+3773 IVHGEE
-3779 NTARG
+3779 NTVRG
-3784 TAYAIMEGI
+3784 TAYALVEGI
-3793 TGQKPSKSDQ
+3793 TGEKPSNPEQ
-3803 LYNSRIAGD
+3803 LYSSRAAGD
-3812 TKHAARIEARYDDE
+3812 KKHAARVEARYADE

-3835 EITDRYMDG
+3835 AITDRYMDG
-3844 ELTLAQATMQLTQY
+3844 DLTLAQATMQLAQY
-3858 AGMEMDDAYWLMDSW
+3858 AGMKADEAYWLMDSW
-3873 KHKKETGS
+3873 KYKKETGS
-3881 DEDYSKYNDFY
+3881 DDGYSKYNDLYSAIETDADIGNMVWRYMENEVEGKTIRSQISDHFRPIY
-3892 EAVQTGKNLKAVIQE
+3892 VNMTEAEREQLRPRLVEAI
-3907 YTANGVNNKT
+3907 TASYGDSREEVTLGGGDTSSAEKT
-3917 LQSQITEHFKPEYVE
+3917 LAEWDMEAEY
-3932 MSAGER
+3932 GF
-3938 AKIKGYLINA
+3938 A
-3948 YEQCG
+3948 YED
-3953 ISREKAEERLRDWDF
+3953 REKAFSEGRASAEALRAMYIEKGKTEEETDSLIQAHEWL
-3968 EAKNGFA
+3968 
-3975 YDDRKAAYMNGEISD
+3975 KAHP
-3990 TKLRTAL
+3990 
-3997 IEYGGYSDE
+3997 EYKDVYASTV
-4006 DADYQIKAYDWEKQG
+4006 
-4021 YEGVTVAAVKAYL
+4021 VTYLEPVK
-4034 QPIENLG
+4034 NLG
-4041 YSLEDAGIPRDLYLE
+4041 YSLEDAGISLDLYLDYKE
-4056 YRKRAAECTGVDAN
+4056 RAAKCTGVDAN
-4070 GDGKADSNSIKN
+4070 GDGKTDSNSVKN
-4082 QKMDVIDSMNLT
+4082 QKMDVIDALDLT
-4094 SEQKDAMYFANG
+4094 SEQKDVMYFANG
-4106 WAKGKLKNAPWH
+4106 WAKSKLYTAPWH